1 MVAIVSGNS
10 LGLFNSSLNQL
21 GKRGVQGNA
30 SFGQARI
37 EDYINIAE
45 GNLVIRQQGYNLS
58 ATGQD
63 IQSVQTYNSKGLL
76 NNNAQWS
83 GEWSRRLTLVGNL
96 NEAGSK
102 IIVTAEDGHEVTF
115 NFSSANNYISK
126 EGDGAYDK
134 LYVYVSQNKLTI
146 TDGKTRAQEIY
157 TYDAVKKTGRLTG
170 IQDNNGT
177 NLVYSYDSTDRLI
190 SIKDN
195 TSLNELIYQYDGTSN
210 RIKRIDTKV
219 DGVVSQNVY
228 YEYDTAN
235 RLSKVITDLTP
246 SDNLITDQ
254 KVYTTTYAYDGS
266 SSRIASITQSDGSSV
281 QFGYELDTANNVY
294 RVISVK
300 DSQGTTTFS
309 YTANKTTV
317 TNSLQEVWEYSY
329 DANRQLTSIKNAN
342 AEVSSFSYDADGNVL
357 TITDN
362 ESNKL
367 TYRYDSNGN
376 LTEEYGPTG
385 KAIKYSYT
393 NNTQLATVTEYLT
406 LAVKDA
412 SGNWVLPTTGET
424 KSTQY
429 LYDAQRLRFVIS
441 AEGAVVEYIY
451 NDKGQLVSKGGNYQ
465 AKYTSTMT
473 YAAVDTWVKKQLKK
487 ELSSYE
493 YDVYGNLKKEIH
505 YSSIDAT
512 ADATTGVIKNLGIVD
527 DAAELIDYV
536 YDARGLLLQKITRRG
551 ADRTTAG
558 TTAASSV
565 QSFAY
570 DGMGR
575 VLSEVG
581 STGTTS
587 YSYGASKITVTN
599 AAGLSTVQSFDSYG
613 RLTSTVQTATNLPDR
628 TTSYLYNEAGRLI
641 YSKQPS
647 GYEQFNFYDKKGRL
661 TGVVDSS
668 GLLTEYVYNK
678 NDLQTKEIR
687 YATAVSSAG
696 WLANGVVSKKRV
708 EEIRPAVAGLD
719 RVVEKSYD
727 SSSRL
732 ISVKQANGLI
742 TEYSYDSYGNITQT
756 KAGDR
761 ISRYFYNKDNLQVA
775 ALDAEGYLVETVYN
789 SAGQKVQVNRHSK
802 VTTESLRATG
812 TLAQLKPTGTDNTI
826 LSSFYFYDAQ
836 GQLIGTVDEKK
847 FVTAYLYNQKTN
859 SVTTRQYALSTA
871 EVKLNVT
878 NFMIWADFINSLS
891 SLSTYQD
898 STKSYDLQGRLI
910 KVVDPRQGTTSYVY
924 DEAGRLIKETLA
936 ASTANERVAYTRYNA
951 FGEVTQT
958 LRGEAANQLTTGM
971 TADQVEQVYNQYAV
985 KSFYDAAGR
994 KTQVMSAAG
1003 QLTTFY
1009 YDKAGRLTHQINAE
1023 GNVVETGYSL
1033 FGEVASST
1041 QYSKSLAT
1049 TATDLAGAAVPS
1061 ALANAVGIGKSL
1073 KGGELTTTFSSL
1085 VTAIK
1090 DATRDRI
1097 EKLEY
1102 DKLGKVS
1109 KKTDGLSNSIASVY
1123 NLYGELEQQTQQ
1135 VTLGATKT
1143 TLQSSYAY
1151 SKRGELTSTILDSTG
1166 LKNTTLKQYD
1176 AYGRVITETDANGN
1190 VTRFDYSQ
1198 DQGRTIQVTSAD
1210 QGVTK
1215 TTYDAWGRQLIVNRN
1230 NNLTSYTY
1238 NDQTKT
1244 LTVKSPEGLQTTTQ
1258 YNEFGDVVQVTQAN
1272 QGKSSYLYNDDGQK
1286 TKETNAVAAT
1296 TNYVYDKKTGLL
1308 SESTDAVGVKTSYY
1322 YDNAN
1327 RVISQIVTL
1336 SATESQETS
1345 YSYDGLGQR
1354 LEVIEAKGSAN
1365 ERVTQYG
1372 YDKAGNLISVTQDAK
1387 GLKLVTSYS
1396 YDETGRQVKV
1406 TDKGLTTVYTYD
1418 ALGRRISEVKDPGG
1432 LALKVE
1438 YRYDANG
1445 NVTRKIDEAGNSSW
1459 YVYNA
1464 MNQLVYTIN
1473 SLGIVS
1479 GSVYDLNGKVIA
1491 QYQFTALQ
1499 DISSWTTK
1507 DIVTAANVTVSKT
1520 TANLTRFVYNKDG
1533 LEIYRIDAEGAVTE
1547 TQYNELG
1554 KVAHA
1559 IQYDKVVNLTGEA
1572 LTADTIKTALT
1583 TAEASAQTQSYY
1595 YDALGRMVYSMNAAG
1610 YVTRNVYNAL
1620 NQIIQVWDFRVA
1632 TTLARNSTF
1641 AQMNA
1646 VYTVS
1651 PPAYFIHYMYYD
1663 KLGRKVYDLNQHGIL
1678 TRYRYDE
1685 LGNLT
1690 SKKET
1695 ALNYGTI
1702 LDLLRTKDAAGN
1714 LSARPPATIENYDA
1728 GLALLTEAQY
1738 RETNYYYDKVGR
1750 IAYQIDALGYVT
1762 RYNTNAAGQ
1771 ITNSVKYTPVLAAPL
1786 SRSSTL
1792 AELNT
1797 VYLSST
1803 PPAYTVN
1810 GTLYDVVGR
1819 KVVETN
1825 EMNLVT
1831 HYSYDALGNVV
1842 SKKVTTV
1849 TLGDLLDLLRT
1860 KDANGVYTSARP
1872 ATTLANCNAAI
1883 LLLPA
1888 TKMQETK
1895 YFYDKAGRR
1904 SHDID
1909 ALGYVTAYSYN
1920 AQGQQTSVKQTALNS
1935 DGILDL
1941 LRTKDTAGNFTVPR
1955 PALTADNLDKG
1966 IKLLAAT
1973 NYRETSSYYDKDG
1986 RLSYQIDAQGYVT
1999 RYSYDA
2005 FDNVTSTARFNAA
2018 TSLSRS
2024 STLAQL
2030 DASYN
2035 IATLP
2040 EHALTQYAY
2049 DALNRKVKETDAQ
2062 GATVETGYDAFN
2074 NVIWVKDKLGNKGY
2088 FAYDA
2093 LNRNTVKI
2101 DPEGYVTIYT
2111 YDVFGNQVTERK
2123 FLSPANQIDK
2133 TYDANGL
2140 YTGIKTL
2147 TSSTEVA
2154 PTTQPY
2160 WNVGV
2165 VYADITYQYDKLN
2178 RKTVIKDAS
2187 GAYEAYTYTDGSAQ
2201 PATYRNKLGGE
2212 YSYSYDKL
2220 GRLIKETL
2228 PEPSGGKPVTHLYEY
2243 DAYGNKTKQVEA
2255 SGLTEQRVSVYQY
2268 DNLNRLTAKIAEA
2281 VSTVQLQVKDAT
2293 KPYLK
2298 GKVET
2303 TSSVAKESYQY
2314 DGYGNQI
2321 LKTEANG
2328 AKTFSYY
2335 DKNARKIA
2343 EVNPLGGLTRWEY
2356 NAAGLVTKLQSY
2368 ETPVSLPAQAG
2379 GTVPAAPAGNV
2390 RVVEYGY
2397 DKVGRQTS
2405 VLSPNIASYEY
2416 DSQGKGALI
2425 TQSAIE
2431 KTYYDGNG
2439 NIIRVEDAKG
2449 NSSYSYY
2456 DKAGRKILA
2465 IDQEGYATSWS
2476 YGNDATSQLS
2486 ILTEVKYAKKLSRAV
2501 TGADTFTS
2509 LTASL
2514 VKDAGNDRT
2523 TVSTY
2528 DKLGRVIKTE
2538 LLNVSYS
2545 DSGVLKTAS
2554 SMTYFTYNALDK
2566 VLTKKESAG
2575 ETLNITY
2582 DKLGRESIRTFGSYT
2597 DSKSATVKQRI
2608 SSVYNGLGLLS
2619 SSAVLGTND
2628 TVSTDDRVTQY
2639 SYDKLGRLIKETDV
2653 SLGHSVNYGYDLM
2666 GNRTWTSNSRKA
2678 NDGITKYDETLIEYN
2693 LMGKEITR
2701 QTNEGVIP
2709 TGATAISWKT
2719 LEERETRYNVF
2730 GEITGKRLVKTDS
2743 TTKSTDSW
2751 QEVTEYNNQ
2760 GKVWKSN
2767 ANNGVTRYYLY
2778 DRNGNATLQLDTTG
2792 TGITAKSADQLKD
2805 LTGVSYTETVYDKRN
2820 QVVEV
2825 REPKFNQDKLDTS
2838 LNLFN
2843 QTISRTVDKSTVSLT
2858 DSANKLSFNAETQK
2872 LSIQANAQAKRV
2884 MIKYW
2889 PKGSTAT
2896 ASNTFTVDMQATAT
2910 AGLFVLDIGAIKANI
2925 EYSYSYSSSDA
2936 TGKVLD
2942 SGTGVIKRS
2951 VNVVDVFSGG
2961 SVTANPSL
2969 VPNISTIPKATLS
2982 TNSVQDSLEV
2992 NYNLKDVVTITQQTT
3007 TGTQKVW
3014 KGIKEDYLNSLTIK
3028 LPVLNSY
3035 SGDFIVKVIINT
3047 KEITKTFSNN
3057 TSVAIMDGINSFVS
3071 GETVKIKISKK
3082 HNDEELLVADDS
3094 FVWKNKEDFNLIED
3108 INVTNSFLNTYGLVG
3123 GKYYKNITT
3132 DFISTIKNIRSRY
3145 QTIVFNNIPDGV
3157 TNFLFYTKEEGDQG
3171 WKEVTPS
3178 SGLIEKFIDDKG
3190 YEVYQISSDLEF
3202 QYFGVDALG
3211 NKLVGGRGRYSFDNQ
3226 THTPYIVDHTSI
3238 RTEDNLFLNSKG
3250 SISSSNDII
3259 AYENRILKLKNQRQ
3273 DVSKVLL
3280 FIDGYSVFME
3290 KDKTINGQ
3298 FNMDL
3303 TVFDIVFGVNSF
3315 SDRKLEYVS
3324 LDVNGNVVSR
3334 QKAIIDFNYIK
3345 NINPVNI
3352 DGNGFIIASYNDIYA
3367 VQNVVA
3373 PLKNYDPYAINQK
3386 PYLYAFNQKNDKY
3399 MANEIEIEALRS
3411 DFLESGYHPYDKV
3424 RTRFSR
3430 GDGFLYGQTQYSL
3443 FSQAGDYTFRL
3454 KALYKDN
3461 TLSNPIEV
3469 NTVIGAL
3476 SLSAYNSSKSRYDF
3490 TLNSYVSQDY
3500 ASNKVVF
3507 SGQPT
3512 GSSKIRVKYGTSVN
3526 NLNSESILNIDANG
3540 KAILDVSDQVF
3551 LNILGTVPIYY
3562 SYETLNSSDQIINK
3576 ATGSVEVGLGGGKSL
3591 HTNSLTDRWLDFQ
3604 PAQNNGS
3611 KMELFYRKRQVDAS
3625 GNFVSDLVSADI
3637 NSDAYWASSNQFQ
3650 KVSITSSNGIYRWNL
3665 NDLVPKSGFENY
3677 EYFYQLYDSAGKVI
3691 AFVPGKLSI
3700 DSKGNGSSQ
3709 QNKWV
3714 INGSGDRAS
3723 QIVKSQTYNAFGE
3736 IISETDGNGN
3746 TSSLSYNT
3754 MGKLT
3759 KKVLPT
3765 VDIRKSDGTVVQGTP
3780 TLEYGYD
3787 LSGRL
3792 LTSKDANGNINKQS
3806 YLNGRNLETGDWLVE
3821 KETHADTGEVSN
3833 LYDVYGNL
3841 IEQSN
3846 ALGVKTGYNYDINGN
3861 LIQITRAARTTG
3873 TVGAT
3878 HITSGGVQTSLID
3891 TFTYD
3896 ELGNRLSATN
3906 ALKNTTTT
3914 DYDALG
3920 RVVQSKTAEGVT
3932 TKVDYVYD
3940 ATISNLNSSKGGI
3953 KRTETDGL
3961 GKTLVDEQDYFG
3973 RTIKH
3978 TDKGEHVFTYTYN
3991 AGGWLTKQ
3999 INSQGQSLDYN
4010 YYSNGAIKEIRDTA
4024 LNLLTS
4030 YRYDDNGNRIEE
4042 RYQELNGKVG
4052 EPRVFQNALINY
4064 DSLNRKI
4071 SVQDQSFNI
4080 HYEYDGNGNIV
4091 HMLANYRDAVNAAPK
4106 IQDFW
4111 YSYDSMN
4118 RFTISMGVLNSTAK
4132 KVERGNTGIAISY
4145 DKLGQRLTADYGKD
4159 ALNSTKAHKESYSYT
4174 TDGYLETV
4182 KNADY
4187 SSTGILGTQYTVSTR
4202 YNDALGRVT
4211 KYTDNNEN
4219 STTVYQTTTTTYSKD
4234 NQIIEQKK
4242 EGGNGA
4248 GTTKYT
4254 YLADKATLDKTV
4266 MTPTSGSIQTTQ
4278 YAYEWWDSAK
4288 QSKITTTVD
4297 GLKGETSLSYNINGH
4312 LSGFV
4317 DDKNAQNT
4325 RLATY
4330 INNSQ
4335 GMVLQR
4341 NEWLNSSMNRYRN
4354 FYYVNGQRVG
4364 DLSNDGP
4371 SREDYVQN
4379 LQNKRATAT
4388 QAKDFKPISSA
4399 DFDQNFE
4406 PINAQ
4411 YPSSASTSYVVN
4423 NGDTLQ
4429 SIALSVW
4436 GDASMW
4442 YMLADVNGLSATDKL
4457 TAGQVLTVPNK
4468 VTNIHNNSETF
4479 RPYNPG
4485 EAIGN
4490 TQPTVPSPPPPP
4502 KPKKKCGGIA
4512 QIVMIVVAIVVT
4524 IYTAGAASAA
4534 LGVLASGGTMGAAAG
4549 AAGAAITSGSAFAL
4563 GSTALL
4569 GGGLVAGTTTTIS
4582 LGAAIGGSMIGAAVG
4597 SAASQ
4602 LAGQAMGV
4610 VDSFSWSQVG
4620 ISALSAGI
4628 TAGAGGALAPAAGT
4642 AGATATQG
4650 SWVST
4655 AKEAIEKGGWA
4666 AKGAVYGA
4674 VSYGSTYIANQVFGN
4689 NQSFS
4694 WAALGSSIAGS
4705 IAAAGMGAKGL
4716 FKGLG
4721 EAKSHYAY
4729 AIAGANIASAIDDKW
4744 FGGAKPDYLNVSM
4757 AAIANAAGRQFGENV
4772 DKGLQ
4777 FMRSSFKSAINNPNL
4792 LSLLPTEYNNEQPIY
4807 AEANRQ
4813 VEVVNILPT
4822 IYVSAS
4828 EKTPWID
4835 DDNMLYALEGAKS
4848 FFQNRAQALE
4858 EWGSASV
4865 PFQYSWATPTI
4876 NTGNPRLDRYYFQ
4889 PINNAFNTVLN
4900 AGWNTL
4906 KLAGNTAA
4914 IVSNLPAAGF
4924 SIISGDYEASQQ
4936 FYEDLYLSN
4945 PVTAPIG
4952 GVRSGLRY
4960 LGDVREFNKA
4970 TVIGRT
4976 IGANQRGSASLGLLN
4991 DIPVGSTTGEVL
5003 TASMPAPP
5011 KIYTQVDQKLV
5022 SNVPFNGFKVA
5033 KNSEVENFV
5042 ANLYRKNTPTHNSAG
5057 LFEIEQT
5064 GSYNYRVVG
5073 GGTAIDIDGYL
5084 GTTMLDAKFIE
5095 KPMNSPYVEGSKVP
5109 EFLRAKIM
5117 KEQQYEVQRYK
5128 TVIDDQTVP
5137 FKRLDILTNEPK
5149 AQQYFQNLMD
5159 QYNVPGTVKVV
5170 KTNIPQVFPKELK

>member
-1 MVAIVSGNS
+1 MVAIVSGNG
-10 LGLFNSSLNQL
+10 LGLSNSSLNQL

-37 EDYINIAE
+37 EDYINIAD
-45 GNLVIRQQGYNLS
+45 GNLVIRQQGYNLA

-83 GEWSRRLTLVGNL
+83 GEWSRRLSLVGNL

-134 LYVYVSQNKLTI
+134 LSISGTTWTV
-146 TDGKTRAQEIY
+146 TDGKTLAREIY
-157 TYDAVKKTGRLTG
+157 TYDAAKKTGRLTS

-177 NLVYSYDSTDRLI
+177 NLVYNYDSVDRLI

-195 TSLNELIYQYDGTSN
+195 SSLNELIYQYDGTSN

-219 DGVVSQNVY
+219 GGVISQNVY

-235 RLSKVITDLTP
+235 RLIKVVTDLTPADKVITD
-246 SDNLITDQ
+246 Q
-254 KVYTTTYAYDGS
+254 QVYTTTYGYDGS

-281 QFGYELDTANNVY
+281 QFSYELDTVNNVY
-294 RVISVK
+294 RVKTVK

-309 YTANKTTV
+309 YAANKTTV

-329 DANRQLTSIKNAN
+329 DANQQLTSIKNAN

-393 NNTQLATVTEYLT
+393 NNTQLATITEYLT

-412 SGNWVLPTTGET
+412 SGNWVLPATGET

-451 NDKGQLVSKGGNYQ
+451 NEKGQLVSKGGNYQ
-465 AKYTSTMT
+465 AKYASTMT

-512 ADATTGVIKNLGIVD
+512 ADATTGVIKNQGIVD

-551 ADRTTAG
+551 ADRATAG
-558 TTAASSV
+558 TTAASSL

-581 STGTTS
+581 RTGTTS
-587 YSYGASKITVTN
+587 YSYATSKITVTN

-732 ISVKQANGLI
+732 ISVKQANGLV

-761 ISRYFYNKDNLQVA
+761 ISRYFYNKDSLQVA

-789 SAGQKVQVNRHSK
+789 SAGQKIQVNRHSK
-802 VTTESLRATG
+802 VTAESLRATG
-812 TLAQLKPTGTDNTI
+812 TLAQLKPTGTDNTV

-859 SVTTRQYALSTA
+859 SVTTRQYALATTATVASTS
-871 EVKLNVT
+871 VWTDIIKLPAGN
-878 NFMIWADFINSLS
+878 
-891 SLSTYQD
+891 TYQD
-898 STKSYDLQGRLI
+898 STKSYDLQGRLV
-910 KVVDPRQGTTSYVY
+910 KVVDVRQGTTSYVY

-936 ASTANERVAYTRYNA
+936 EGATTTSDRVSYTRYNA
-951 FGEVTQT
+951 FGEVTQV

-971 TADQVEQVYNQYAV
+971 TAAQVEQVYNQYAV

-1041 QYSKSLAT
+1041 QYSKSLAA
-1049 TATDLAGAAVPS
+1049 TATDLATGTTVPT
-1061 ALANAVGIGKSL
+1061 ALSNAVGIGKSL

-1090 DATRDRI
+1090 DATKDRI

-1109 KKTDGLSNSIASVY
+1109 KKTDGLSNSIASTY

-1135 VTLGATKT
+1135 VTLGTTKT

-1151 SKRGELTSTILDSTG
+1151 SKRGELKSTILDSSG

-1190 VTRFDYSQ
+1190 VTRLDYSQ
-1198 DQGRTIQVTSAD
+1198 DQGRTIQLTSAD
-1210 QGVTK
+1210 NGVTK
-1215 TTYDAWGRQLIVNRN
+1215 TTYDAWGRQLSVSVNG
-1230 NNLTSYTY
+1230 NLTSYTY
-1238 NDQTKT
+1238 DDQTKT

-1272 QGKSSYLYNDDGQK
+1272 QGKSTYLYNDDGQK
-1286 TKETNAVAAT
+1286 TKETNAVAAI

-1327 RVISQIVTL
+1327 RIISQIVTL

-1354 LEVIEAKGSAN
+1354 LEVTEAKGSAN

-1396 YDETGRQVKV
+1396 YDESGRQVKV

-1473 SLGIVS
+1473 SLGVVS

-1499 DISSWTTK
+1499 DISGWANK

-1595 YDALGRMVYSMNAAG
+1595 YDALGRVVYSMNAAG
-1610 YVTRNVYNAL
+1610 YVTRNDYDAL
-1620 NQIIQVWDFRVA
+1620 NRIIRVLDFRIA
-1632 TTLARNSTF
+1632 TTLDRKTTTF
-1641 AQMNA
+1641 AQMEA
-1646 VYTVS
+1646 TYRTAAASYT
-1651 PPAYFIHYMYYD
+1651 IRYMYYD
-1663 KLGRKVYDLNQHGIL
+1663 KLGRKIYDLDKNSVL

-1685 LGNLT
+1685 LGNLIN
-1690 SKKET
+1690 KKET
-1695 ALNYGTI
+1695 AISYGTV
-1702 LDLLRTKDAAGN
+1702 LDLLKTKDAAGN

-1728 GLALLTEAQY
+1728 GLALLTDAQY

-1750 IAYQIDALGYVT
+1750 IAYQIDALGNVT

-1771 ITNSVKYTPVLAAPL
+1771 ITNTVKYTTALAAPL

-1792 AELNT
+1792 ADLNT
-1797 VYLSST
+1797 LYLSST
-1803 PPAYTVN
+1803 PPAYTVT
-1810 GTLYDVVGR
+1810 GTFYDAIGR
-1819 KVVETN
+1819 KVVDFN
-1825 EMNLVT
+1825 EMNLLT

-1842 SKKVTTV
+1842 SQKVTTV
-1849 TLGDLLDLLRT
+1849 TVGELLDLLRT

-1904 SHDID
+1904 SHDVD

-1935 DGILDL
+1935 DAILDL

-1986 RLSYQIDAQGYVT
+1986 RLGYQIDAQGYVT

-2005 FDNVTSTARFNAA
+2005 FDNITSTARFNAA

-2030 DASYN
+2030 DTSYKT
-2035 IATLP
+2035 ATTLP
-2040 EHALTQYAY
+2040 EHALTQYGY

-2088 FAYDA
+2088 FYYDG
-2093 LNRNTVKI
+2093 LNRNTAKI
-2101 DPEGYVTIYT
+2101 DPEGYIT
-2111 YDVFGNQVTERK
+2111 YYYYDTFGNQTIERK
-2123 FLSPANQIDK
+2123 YLSPVNALDK
-2133 TYDANGL
+2133 IEGSNGL
-2140 YTGIKTL
+2140 YTSVKIL
-2147 TSSTEVA
+2147 ASSTEVA

-2160 WNVGV
+2160 LNFGAVYTHV
-2165 VYADITYQYDKLN
+2165 VYQYDKLN
-2178 RKTVIKDAS
+2178 RKIRITDVS
-2187 GAYEAYTYTDGSAQ
+2187 GAYEAYTYTDGSAK

-2212 YSYSYDKL
+2212 YSYSYDRL
-2220 GRLIKETL
+2220 GRLVKETL
-2228 PEPSGGKPVTHLYEY
+2228 PEPSAGNPVTHLYEY

-2303 TSSVAKESYQY
+2303 TSTVAQESYQY

-2321 LKTEANG
+2321 LKIEANG

-2379 GTVPAAPAGNV
+2379 GAVPAAPAGNV

-2476 YGNDATSQLS
+2476 YGNDTTSQLS

-2528 DKLGRVIKTE
+2528 DKQGRVIKTE

-2545 DSGVLKTAS
+2545 DNGVLKTAS

-2566 VLTKKESAG
+2566 LLTKKESAG

-2628 TVSTDDRVTQY
+2628 TVSTDDRVTEY
-2639 SYDKLGRLIKETDV
+2639 SYDKLGRLTQETDV
-2653 SLGHSVNYGYDLM
+2653 GLSHSVNYGYDLM

-2701 QTNEGVIP
+2701 QTNEGSLP

-2820 QVVEV
+2820 QMVEV

-2858 DSANKLSFNAETQK
+2858 DSASKLSFNADTQK

-2896 ASNTFTVDMQATAT
+2896 ASNTFTVDMQATTTAT
-2910 AGLFVLDIGAIKANI
+2910 AGLFVLDIGAIQANI
-2925 EYSYSYSSSDA
+2925 DYSYSYSSSDA

-2951 VNVVDVFSGG
+2951 VNVVDVFS
-2961 SVTANPSL
+2961 
-2969 VPNISTIPKATLS
+2969 
-2982 TNSVQDSLEV
+2982 
-2992 NYNLKDVVTITQQTT
+2992 
-3007 TGTQKVW
+3007 
-3014 KGIKEDYLNSLTIK
+3014 
-3028 LPVLNSY
+3028 
-3035 SGDFIVKVIINT
+3035 
-3047 KEITKTFSNN
+3047 
-3057 TSVAIMDGINSFVS
+3057 
-3071 GETVKIKISKK
+3071 
-3082 HNDEELLVADDS
+3082 
-3094 FVWKNKEDFNLIED
+3094 
-3108 INVTNSFLNTYGLVG
+3108 
-3123 GKYYKNITT
+3123 
-3132 DFISTIKNIRSRY
+3132 
-3145 QTIVFNNIPDGV
+3145 
-3157 TNFLFYTKEEGDQG
+3157 
-3171 WKEVTPS
+3171 
-3178 SGLIEKFIDDKG
+3178 
-3190 YEVYQISSDLEF
+3190 
-3202 QYFGVDALG
+3202 
-3211 NKLVGGRGRYSFDNQ
+3211 
-3226 THTPYIVDHTSI
+3226 
-3238 RTEDNLFLNSKG
+3238 
-3250 SISSSNDII
+3250 
-3259 AYENRILKLKNQRQ
+3259 
-3273 DVSKVLL
+3273 
-3280 FIDGYSVFME
+3280 
-3290 KDKTINGQ
+3290 
-3298 FNMDL
+3298 
-3303 TVFDIVFGVNSF
+3303 
-3315 SDRKLEYVS
+3315 
-3324 LDVNGNVVSR
+3324 
-3334 QKAIIDFNYIK
+3334 
-3345 NINPVNI
+3345 
-3352 DGNGFIIASYNDIYA
+3352 
-3367 VQNVVA
+3367 
-3373 PLKNYDPYAINQK
+3373 
-3386 PYLYAFNQKNDKY
+3386 
-3399 MANEIEIEALRS
+3399 
-3411 DFLESGYHPYDKV
+3411 
-3424 RTRFSR
+3424 
-3430 GDGFLYGQTQYSL
+3430 
-3443 FSQAGDYTFRL
+3443 
-3454 KALYKDN
+3454 
-3461 TLSNPIEV
+3461 
-3469 NTVIGAL
+3469 
-3476 SLSAYNSSKSRYDF
+3476 
-3490 TLNSYVSQDY
+3490 
-3500 ASNKVVF
+3500 
-3507 SGQPT
+3507 
-3512 GSSKIRVKYGTSVN
+3512 
-3526 NLNSESILNIDANG
+3526 
-3540 KAILDVSDQVF
+3540 
-3551 LNILGTVPIYY
+3551 
-3562 SYETLNSSDQIINK
+3562 
-3576 ATGSVEVGLGGGKSL
+3576 
-3591 HTNSLTDRWLDFQ
+3591 
-3604 PAQNNGS
+3604 
-3611 KMELFYRKRQVDAS
+3611 
-3625 GNFVSDLVSADI
+3625 
-3637 NSDAYWASSNQFQ
+3637 
-3650 KVSITSSNGIYRWNL
+3650 
-3665 NDLVPKSGFENY
+3665 
-3677 EYFYQLYDSAGKVI
+3677 
-3691 AFVPGKLSI
+3691 
-3700 DSKGNGSSQ
+3700 
-3709 QNKWV
+3709 
-3714 INGSGDRAS
+3714 
-3723 QIVKSQTYNAFGE
+3723 
-3736 IISETDGNGN
+3736 
-3746 TSSLSYNT
+3746 
-3754 MGKLT
+3754 
-3759 KKVLPT
+3759 
-3765 VDIRKSDGTVVQGTP
+3765 
-3780 TLEYGYD
+3780 
-3787 LSGRL
+3787 
-3792 LTSKDANGNINKQS
+3792 
-3806 YLNGRNLETGDWLVE
+3806 
-3821 KETHADTGEVSN
+3821 
-3833 LYDVYGNL
+3833 
-3841 IEQSN
+3841 
-3846 ALGVKTGYNYDINGN
+3846 
-3861 LIQITRAARTTG
+3861 
-3873 TVGAT
+3873 
-3878 HITSGGVQTSLID
+3878 
-3891 TFTYD
+3891 
-3896 ELGNRLSATN
+3896 
-3906 ALKNTTTT
+3906 
-3914 DYDALG
+3914 
-3920 RVVQSKTAEGVT
+3920 
-3932 TKVDYVYD
+3932 
-3940 ATISNLNSSKGGI
+3940 
-3953 KRTETDGL
+3953 
-3961 GKTLVDEQDYFG
+3961 
-3973 RTIKH
+3973 
-3978 TDKGEHVFTYTYN
+3978 
-3991 AGGWLTKQ
+3991 
-3999 INSQGQSLDYN
+3999 
-4010 YYSNGAIKEIRDTA
+4010 
-4024 LNLLTS
+4024 
-4030 YRYDDNGNRIEE
+4030 
-4042 RYQELNGKVG
+4042 
-4052 EPRVFQNALINY
+4052 
-4064 DSLNRKI
+4064 
-4071 SVQDQSFNI
+4071 
-4080 HYEYDGNGNIV
+4080 
-4091 HMLANYRDAVNAAPK
+4091 
-4106 IQDFW
+4106 
-4111 YSYDSMN
+4111 
-4118 RFTISMGVLNSTAK
+4118 
-4132 KVERGNTGIAISY
+4132 
-4145 DKLGQRLTADYGKD
+4145 
-4159 ALNSTKAHKESYSYT
+4159 
-4174 TDGYLETV
+4174 
-4182 KNADY
+4182 
-4187 SSTGILGTQYTVSTR
+4187 
-4202 YNDALGRVT
+4202 
-4211 KYTDNNEN
+4211 
-4219 STTVYQTTTTTYSKD
+4219 
-4234 NQIIEQKK
+4234 
-4242 EGGNGA
+4242 
-4248 GTTKYT
+4248 
-4254 YLADKATLDKTV
+4254 
-4266 MTPTSGSIQTTQ
+4266 
-4278 YAYEWWDSAK
+4278 
-4288 QSKITTTVD
+4288 
-4297 GLKGETSLSYNINGH
+4297 
-4312 LSGFV
+4312 
-4317 DDKNAQNT
+4317 
-4325 RLATY
+4325 
-4330 INNSQ
+4330 
-4335 GMVLQR
+4335 
-4341 NEWLNSSMNRYRN
+4341 
-4354 FYYVNGQRVG
+4354 
-4364 DLSNDGP
+4364 
-4371 SREDYVQN
+4371 
-4379 LQNKRATAT
+4379 
-4388 QAKDFKPISSA
+4388 
-4399 DFDQNFE
+4399 
-4406 PINAQ
+4406 
-4411 YPSSASTSYVVN
+4411 
-4423 NGDTLQ
+4423 
-4429 SIALSVW
+4429 
-4436 GDASMW
+4436 
-4442 YMLADVNGLSATDKL
+4442 
-4457 TAGQVLTVPNK
+4457 
-4468 VTNIHNNSETF
+4468 
-4479 RPYNPG
+4479 
-4485 EAIGN
+4485 
-4490 TQPTVPSPPPPP
+4490 
-4502 KPKKKCGGIA
+4502 
-4512 QIVMIVVAIVVT
+4512 
-4524 IYTAGAASAA
+4524 
-4534 LGVLASGGTMGAAAG
+4534 
-4549 AAGAAITSGSAFAL
+4549 
-4563 GSTALL
+4563 
-4569 GGGLVAGTTTTIS
+4569 
-4582 LGAAIGGSMIGAAVG
+4582 
-4597 SAASQ
+4597 
-4602 LAGQAMGV
+4602 
-4610 VDSFSWSQVG
+4610 
-4620 ISALSAGI
+4620 
-4628 TAGAGGALAPAAGT
+4628 
-4642 AGATATQG
+4642 
-4650 SWVST
+4650 
-4655 AKEAIEKGGWA
+4655 
-4666 AKGAVYGA
+4666 
-4674 VSYGSTYIANQVFGN
+4674 
-4689 NQSFS
+4689 
-4694 WAALGSSIAGS
+4694 
-4705 IAAAGMGAKGL
+4705 
-4716 FKGLG
+4716 
-4721 EAKSHYAY
+4721 
-4729 AIAGANIASAIDDKW
+4729 
-4744 FGGAKPDYLNVSM
+4744 
-4757 AAIANAAGRQFGENV
+4757 
-4772 DKGLQ
+4772 
-4777 FMRSSFKSAINNPNL
+4777 
-4792 LSLLPTEYNNEQPIY
+4792 
-4807 AEANRQ
+4807 
-4813 VEVVNILPT
+4813 
-4822 IYVSAS
+4822 
-4828 EKTPWID
+4828 
-4835 DDNMLYALEGAKS
+4835 
-4848 FFQNRAQALE
+4848 
-4858 EWGSASV
+4858 
-4865 PFQYSWATPTI
+4865 
-4876 NTGNPRLDRYYFQ
+4876 
-4889 PINNAFNTVLN
+4889 
-4900 AGWNTL
+4900 
-4906 KLAGNTAA
+4906 
-4914 IVSNLPAAGF
+4914 
-4924 SIISGDYEASQQ
+4924 
-4936 FYEDLYLSN
+4936 
-4945 PVTAPIG
+4945 
-4952 GVRSGLRY
+4952 
-4960 LGDVREFNKA
+4960 
-4970 TVIGRT
+4970 
-4976 IGANQRGSASLGLLN
+4976 
-4991 DIPVGSTTGEVL
+4991 
-5003 TASMPAPP
+5003 
-5011 KIYTQVDQKLV
+5011 
-5022 SNVPFNGFKVA
+5022 
-5033 KNSEVENFV
+5033 
-5042 ANLYRKNTPTHNSAG
+5042 
-5057 LFEIEQT
+5057 
-5064 GSYNYRVVG
+5064 
-5073 GGTAIDIDGYL
+5073 
-5084 GTTMLDAKFIE
+5084 
-5095 KPMNSPYVEGSKVP
+5095 
-5109 EFLRAKIM
+5109 
-5117 KEQQYEVQRYK
+5117 
-5128 TVIDDQTVP
+5128 
-5137 FKRLDILTNEPK
+5137 
-5149 AQQYFQNLMD
+5149 
-5159 QYNVPGTVKVV
+5159 
-5170 KTNIPQVFPKELK
+5170 

>member
-1 MVAIVSGNS
+1 MVAIVSGNG
-10 LGLFNSSLNQL
+10 LGLSNSSLNQL

-45 GNLVIRQQGYNLS
+45 GNLVIRQQGYNLA

-83 GEWSRRLTLVGNL
+83 GEWSRRLSLVGNL

-102 IIVTAEDGHEVTF
+102 IIVIAEDGHEVTF

-134 LYVYVSQNKLTI
+134 LSISGTTWTV
-146 TDGKTRAQEIY
+146 TDGKTLAREIY
-157 TYDAVKKTGRLTG
+157 TYDAVKKTGRLTSV
-170 IQDNNGT
+170 QDNNGT
-177 NLVYSYDSTDRLI
+177 NLLYNYDSTDRLI

-195 TSLNELIYQYDGTSN
+195 SSLNELIYQYDGTSN

-219 DGVVSQNVY
+219 GGVISQNVY

-235 RLSKVITDLTP
+235 RLTKVITDLTP

-254 KVYTTTYAYDGS
+254 KVYTTTYGYDGS

-294 RVISVK
+294 RVTTVK

-317 TNSLQEVWEYSY
+317 TNGLQEVWEYSY
-329 DANRQLTSIKNAN
+329 DASQQLTSIKNAN
-342 AEVSSFSYDADGNVL
+342 AEVSNFTYDADGNVL

-451 NDKGQLVSKGGNYQ
+451 NDKGQLISKGGNYQ
-465 AKYTSTMT
+465 AKYISTMT
-473 YAAVDTWVKKQLKK
+473 YTAVDSWVKKQLKK

-512 ADATTGVIKNLGIVD
+512 ADATTGVIKNMGIVD

-551 ADRTTAG
+551 ADRATAG

-581 STGTTS
+581 SAGTTS

-613 RLTSTVQTATNLPDR
+613 RLTSTVQTATNLPSR
-628 TTSYLYNEAGRLI
+628 TTSYLYDEVGRLI

-708 EEIRPAVAGLD
+708 ENIRPAVAGLD

-727 SSSRL
+727 SSSQL

-789 SAGQKVQVNRHSK
+789 SAGQKIQVNRHSK

-812 TLAQLKPTGTDNTI
+812 TLAQLKPTGTDNTV

-836 GQLIGTVDEKK
+836 GQLIGTVDDKK

-859 SVTTRQYALSTA
+859 SITTRQYALSTA

-898 STKSYDLQGRLI
+898 SIKSYDLQGRLI
-910 KVVDPRQGTTSYVY
+910 TVVDPRQGTTSYVY
-924 DEAGRLIKETLA
+924 DEAGHLIKETLA

-951 FGEVTQT
+951 FGEVTQV

-1041 QYSKSLAT
+1041 QYSKSLAA

-1061 ALANAVGIGKSL
+1061 ALANAVGVGKNL
-1073 KGGELTTTFSSL
+1073 KGGELTTTLSSL

-1090 DATRDRI
+1090 DANKDRI

-1109 KKTDGLSNSIASVY
+1109 KKTDGLSNSITSVY

-1135 VTLGATKT
+1135 VTLGTTKT

-1151 SKRGELTSTILDSTG
+1151 SKRGELKSTILDTTG
-1166 LKNTTLKQYD
+1166 LKSTTLKQYD

-1198 DQGRTIQVTSAD
+1198 DQGRSIQVTSAD

-1215 TTYDAWGRQLIVNRN
+1215 TTYDAWGRQLNVSVNG
-1230 NNLTSYTY
+1230 NLTSYTY
-1238 NDQTKT
+1238 NDQAKT

-1272 QGKSSYLYNDDGQK
+1272 QGKSTYLYNDDGQK
-1286 TKETNAVAAT
+1286 TKETNAVAAA

-1327 RVISQIVTL
+1327 RIISQIVTL

-1396 YDETGRQVKV
+1396 YDESGRQVKV

-1418 ALGRRISEVKDPGG
+1418 ALGRRISEMKDPAG

-1464 MNQLVYTIN
+1464 MNQLVYTVN
-1473 SLGIVS
+1473 SLGGVS

-1491 QYQFTALQ
+1491 QYQYTSLQ

-1520 TANLTRFVYNKDG
+1520 TANLSRFVYNKDG

-1583 TAEASAQTQSYY
+1583 TAKASAQTQSYY
-1595 YDALGRMVYSMNAAG
+1595 YDALGRVVYSMNAAG

-1620 NQIIQVWDFRVA
+1620 NQIIQVWDFRIA
-1632 TTLARNSTF
+1632 TTVARNSTF
-1641 AQMNA
+1641 AQINA
-1646 VYTVS
+1646 VYAVS

-1663 KLGRKVYDLNQHGIL
+1663 KLGRKIYDLNKNGNL

-1695 ALNYGTI
+1695 ALNYGLV
-1702 LDLLRTKDAAGN
+1702 LDLLKTKDAAGN
-1714 LSARPPATIENYDA
+1714 LSARPPANIENYDA
-1728 GLALLTEAQY
+1728 GLALLTDAQY

-1771 ITNSVKYTPVLAAPL
+1771 ITNTVKYTAALAAPL

-1803 PPAYTVN
+1803 PPAYIGN

-1825 EMNLVT
+1825 ELGFFT

-1842 SKKVTTV
+1842 SKKVASV
-1849 TLGDLLDLLRT
+1849 TLGELLDLLRT
-1860 KDANGVYTSARP
+1860 KDASGNYTARP

-1904 SHDID
+1904 SHDVD

-1935 DGILDL
+1935 DAILDL

-1986 RLSYQIDAQGYVT
+1986 RLGYQIDAQGYVT

-2005 FDNVTSTARFNAA
+2005 FDNIASTARFNAA

-2030 DASYN
+2030 DTSYKT
-2035 IATLP
+2035 ATTLP

-2088 FAYDA
+2088 FAYDT

-2101 DPEGYVTIYT
+2101 DPEGYVTTYT
-2111 YDVFGNQVTERK
+2111 YDVFGNQLIERK
-2123 FLSPANQIDK
+2123 FLSPVNQIDK
-2133 TYDANGL
+2133 ALDANGL
-2140 YTGIKTL
+2140 YTGIKSL
-2147 TSSTEVA
+2147 ASSTEVA

-2160 WNVGV
+2160 WNAGVV
-2165 VYADITYQYDKLN
+2165 VYADLTYQYDKLN
-2178 RKTVIKDAS
+2178 RKTRITDVS

-2201 PATYRNKLGGE
+2201 PATYRNKLGGV
-2212 YSYSYDKL
+2212 YNYSYDKL

-2228 PEPSGGKPVTHLYEY
+2228 PEPSAGNPVTHLYEY

-2281 VSTVQLQVKDAT
+2281 VSTVQLKVKDAT

-2303 TSSVAKESYQY
+2303 ASSVAQESYQY
-2314 DGYGNQI
+2314 DGYGNPI

-2379 GTVPAAPAGNV
+2379 GAVPTAPAGNV

-2431 KTYYDGNG
+2431 KTYYDANG

-2476 YGNDATSQLS
+2476 YGNDLS
-2486 ILTEVKYAKKLSRAV
+2486 NLNILTEIKYAKKLSRAV
-2501 TGADTFTS
+2501 TGTDTLTS
-2509 LTASL
+2509 LTTSL

-2545 DSGVLKTAS
+2545 DNGVLKTAS
-2554 SMTYFTYNALDK
+2554 SVTYFSYNALDK
-2566 VLTKKESAG
+2566 LLTKKEGAG

-2582 DKLGRESIRTFGSYT
+2582 DKLGRESVRTFGSYT
-2597 DSKSATVKQRI
+2597 DSKGVTVKQRI

-2619 SSAVLGTND
+2619 SSAVLGSND

-2639 SYDKLGRLIKETDV
+2639 SYDKLGRLTMETDA

-2701 QTNEGVIP
+2701 QTNEGSLP
-2709 TGATAISWKT
+2709 TGAKEISWKT

-2838 LNLFN
+2838 LNLFG
-2843 QTISRTVDKSTVSLT
+2843 QTVSRTADKSTVSLT
-2858 DSANKLSFNAETQK
+2858 DSASKLSFSAETQK
-2872 LSIQANAQAKRV
+2872 LSIQANAGAKRV

-2896 ASNTFTVDMQATAT
+2896 ASNTLTVDMQATTT
-2910 AGLFVLDIGAIKANI
+2910 AGQFVLDIGAIQANI

-2936 TGKVLD
+2936 AGKVLD
-2942 SGTGVIKRS
+2942 SGTGAIKRS

-2961 SVTANPSL
+2961 TVSANPTATATGNSVANTMGVVAVDVFNDYKLPITVIGNKAQKVTSRTEKPLPFGGGKVVTFNYDEGINVKKIQFALPSTLKGFGDGNFEVELSIDGQVYKKSVASGSSL
-2969 VPNISTIPKATLS
+2969 VEIALDNNTDKFLGGKDYSVKIYKRISATTTELVMNTTNKVTDKIALTYTGASYWSELPPMFYSKVGDLFEFEEQTVNQEGTLNNYSHLMMKNIPTGTSRVEVKYKVAGISQWSSLTSSAGLYNNTAGWYKAGLNTLENNTLYDYQYLAYNAKGEILGGGQGVINTALNQATVTQKALAATDLPSVYVDKQETVNTKSDVNEANFLKELSAETDIYSEAFRTVNISYKFDKELLKKYISDNELYVLVKNNKLNLS
-2982 TNSVQDSLEV
+2982 SL
-2992 NYNLKDVVTITQQTT
+2992 
-3007 TGTQKVW
+3007 QKVQV
-3014 KGIKEDYLNSLTIK
+3014 D
-3028 LPVLNSY
+3028 
-3035 SGDFIVKVIINT
+3035 
-3047 KEITKTFSNN
+3047 SNN
-3057 TSVAIMDGINSFVS
+3057 IYSPTSSF
-3071 GETVKIKISKK
+3071 IQ
-3082 HNDEELLVADDS
+3082 
-3094 FVWKNKEDFNLIED
+3094 F
-3108 INVTNSFLNTYGLVG
+3108 
-3123 GKYYKNITT
+3123 
-3132 DFISTIKNIRSRY
+3132 
-3145 QTIVFNNIPDGV
+3145 
-3157 TNFLFYTKEEGDQG
+3157 
-3171 WKEVTPS
+3171 
-3178 SGLIEKFIDDKG
+3178 
-3190 YEVYQISSDLEF
+3190 EF
-3202 QYFGVDALG
+3202 
-3211 NKLVGGRGRYSFDNQ
+3211 S
-3226 THTPYIVDHTSI
+3226 
-3238 RTEDNLFLNSKG
+3238 
-3250 SISSSNDII
+3250 
-3259 AYENRILKLKNQRQ
+3259 
-3273 DVSKVLL
+3273 
-3280 FIDGYSVFME
+3280 
-3290 KDKTINGQ
+3290 
-3298 FNMDL
+3298 MDL
-3303 TVFDIVFGVNSF
+3303 TDNTIRAFNTLDFQLVKFERGNFIEIGKGSASYRLEVQHWPGGSPDYFFNEYDGYFKLNERNSINLLGQSANATSVSLYYREFGSNQSFKSVQENSF
-3315 SDRKLEYVS
+3315 SKDVYGNKISGQFDVKIPELLAAKKYEIQYITYEGSKIVNRQQGV
-3324 LDVNGNVVSR
+3324 LDFTGDKPV
-3334 QKAIIDFNYIK
+3334 
-3345 NINPVNI
+3345 INTT
-3352 DGNGFIIASYNDIYA
+3352 
-3367 VQNVVA
+3367 
-3373 PLKNYDPYAINQK
+3373 PLTY
-3386 PYLYAFNQKNDKY
+3386 
-3399 MANEIEIEALRS
+3399 
-3411 DFLESGYHPYDKV
+3411 G
-3424 RTRFSR
+3424 
-3430 GDGFLYGQTQYSL
+3430 GDGFIL
-3443 FSQAGDYTFRL
+3443 FSGTDIQFIDQFKPVTSASTSAKLKIRKVGTTVWEQIALTGTSDWFSWNGNQGRDGEYEFQLDSFNGTTQTTPSGSIIGKLRLGSQPKVLSYIPKSFAQNQITLAGQPT
-3454 KALYKDN
+3454 
-3461 TLSNPIEV
+3461 
-3469 NTVIGAL
+3469 
-3476 SLSAYNSSKSRYDF
+3476 NSSKV
-3490 TLNSYVSQDY
+3490 T
-3500 ASNKVVF
+3500 
-3507 SGQPT
+3507 
-3512 GSSKIRVKYGTSVN
+3512 VKYGTAAGLLSKTAV
-3526 NLNSESILNIDANG
+3526 LTVGSDG
-3540 KAILDVSDQVF
+3540 KAILDATDLAEQN
-3551 LNILGTVPIYY
+3551 LLGSTTVYY
-3562 SYETLNSSDQIINK
+3562 SYETTDANGKLLNR
-3576 ATGSVEVGLGGGKSL
+3576 ATGYVNVGVGAGSGQ
-3591 HTNSLTDRWLDFQ
+3591 HTNQLNDSWLDFQ

-3637 NSDAYWASSNQFQ
+3637 NSDAYWANSNQFQ

-3723 QIVKSQTYNAFGE
+3723 QIVKSQAYNAFG
-3736 IISETDGNGN
+3736 
-3746 TSSLSYNT
+3746 
-3754 MGKLT
+3754 
-3759 KKVLPT
+3759 
-3765 VDIRKSDGTVVQGTP
+3765 
-3780 TLEYGYD
+3780 
-3787 LSGRL
+3787 
-3792 LTSKDANGNINKQS
+3792 
-3806 YLNGRNLETGDWLVE
+3806 
-3821 KETHADTGEVSN
+3821 
-3833 LYDVYGNL
+3833 
-3841 IEQSN
+3841 
-3846 ALGVKTGYNYDINGN
+3846 
-3861 LIQITRAARTTG
+3861 
-3873 TVGAT
+3873 
-3878 HITSGGVQTSLID
+3878 
-3891 TFTYD
+3891 
-3896 ELGNRLSATN
+3896 
-3906 ALKNTTTT
+3906 
-3914 DYDALG
+3914 
-3920 RVVQSKTAEGVT
+3920 
-3932 TKVDYVYD
+3932 
-3940 ATISNLNSSKGGI
+3940 
-3953 KRTETDGL
+3953 
-3961 GKTLVDEQDYFG
+3961 
-3973 RTIKH
+3973 
-3978 TDKGEHVFTYTYN
+3978 
-3991 AGGWLTKQ
+3991 
-3999 INSQGQSLDYN
+3999 
-4010 YYSNGAIKEIRDTA
+4010 
-4024 LNLLTS
+4024 
-4030 YRYDDNGNRIEE
+4030 
-4042 RYQELNGKVG
+4042 
-4052 EPRVFQNALINY
+4052 
-4064 DSLNRKI
+4064 
-4071 SVQDQSFNI
+4071 
-4080 HYEYDGNGNIV
+4080 
-4091 HMLANYRDAVNAAPK
+4091 
-4106 IQDFW
+4106 
-4111 YSYDSMN
+4111 
-4118 RFTISMGVLNSTAK
+4118 
-4132 KVERGNTGIAISY
+4132 
-4145 DKLGQRLTADYGKD
+4145 
-4159 ALNSTKAHKESYSYT
+4159 
-4174 TDGYLETV
+4174 
-4182 KNADY
+4182 
-4187 SSTGILGTQYTVSTR
+4187 
-4202 YNDALGRVT
+4202 
-4211 KYTDNNEN
+4211 
-4219 STTVYQTTTTTYSKD
+4219 
-4234 NQIIEQKK
+4234 
-4242 EGGNGA
+4242 
-4248 GTTKYT
+4248 
-4254 YLADKATLDKTV
+4254 
-4266 MTPTSGSIQTTQ
+4266 
-4278 YAYEWWDSAK
+4278 
-4288 QSKITTTVD
+4288 
-4297 GLKGETSLSYNINGH
+4297 
-4312 LSGFV
+4312 
-4317 DDKNAQNT
+4317 
-4325 RLATY
+4325 
-4330 INNSQ
+4330 
-4335 GMVLQR
+4335 
-4341 NEWLNSSMNRYRN
+4341 
-4354 FYYVNGQRVG
+4354 
-4364 DLSNDGP
+4364 
-4371 SREDYVQN
+4371 
-4379 LQNKRATAT
+4379 
-4388 QAKDFKPISSA
+4388 
-4399 DFDQNFE
+4399 
-4406 PINAQ
+4406 
-4411 YPSSASTSYVVN
+4411 
-4423 NGDTLQ
+4423 
-4429 SIALSVW
+4429 
-4436 GDASMW
+4436 
-4442 YMLADVNGLSATDKL
+4442 
-4457 TAGQVLTVPNK
+4457 
-4468 VTNIHNNSETF
+4468 
-4479 RPYNPG
+4479 
-4485 EAIGN
+4485 
-4490 TQPTVPSPPPPP
+4490 
-4502 KPKKKCGGIA
+4502 
-4512 QIVMIVVAIVVT
+4512 
-4524 IYTAGAASAA
+4524 
-4534 LGVLASGGTMGAAAG
+4534 
-4549 AAGAAITSGSAFAL
+4549 
-4563 GSTALL
+4563 
-4569 GGGLVAGTTTTIS
+4569 
-4582 LGAAIGGSMIGAAVG
+4582 
-4597 SAASQ
+4597 
-4602 LAGQAMGV
+4602 
-4610 VDSFSWSQVG
+4610 
-4620 ISALSAGI
+4620 
-4628 TAGAGGALAPAAGT
+4628 
-4642 AGATATQG
+4642 
-4650 SWVST
+4650 
-4655 AKEAIEKGGWA
+4655 
-4666 AKGAVYGA
+4666 
-4674 VSYGSTYIANQVFGN
+4674 
-4689 NQSFS
+4689 
-4694 WAALGSSIAGS
+4694 
-4705 IAAAGMGAKGL
+4705 
-4716 FKGLG
+4716 
-4721 EAKSHYAY
+4721 
-4729 AIAGANIASAIDDKW
+4729 
-4744 FGGAKPDYLNVSM
+4744 
-4757 AAIANAAGRQFGENV
+4757 
-4772 DKGLQ
+4772 
-4777 FMRSSFKSAINNPNL
+4777 
-4792 LSLLPTEYNNEQPIY
+4792 
-4807 AEANRQ
+4807 
-4813 VEVVNILPT
+4813 
-4822 IYVSAS
+4822 
-4828 EKTPWID
+4828 
-4835 DDNMLYALEGAKS
+4835 
-4848 FFQNRAQALE
+4848 
-4858 EWGSASV
+4858 
-4865 PFQYSWATPTI
+4865 
-4876 NTGNPRLDRYYFQ
+4876 
-4889 PINNAFNTVLN
+4889 
-4900 AGWNTL
+4900 
-4906 KLAGNTAA
+4906 
-4914 IVSNLPAAGF
+4914 
-4924 SIISGDYEASQQ
+4924 
-4936 FYEDLYLSN
+4936 
-4945 PVTAPIG
+4945 
-4952 GVRSGLRY
+4952 
-4960 LGDVREFNKA
+4960 
-4970 TVIGRT
+4970 
-4976 IGANQRGSASLGLLN
+4976 
-4991 DIPVGSTTGEVL
+4991 
-5003 TASMPAPP
+5003 
-5011 KIYTQVDQKLV
+5011 
-5022 SNVPFNGFKVA
+5022 
-5033 KNSEVENFV
+5033 
-5042 ANLYRKNTPTHNSAG
+5042 
-5057 LFEIEQT
+5057 
-5064 GSYNYRVVG
+5064 
-5073 GGTAIDIDGYL
+5073 
-5084 GTTMLDAKFIE
+5084 
-5095 KPMNSPYVEGSKVP
+5095 
-5109 EFLRAKIM
+5109 
-5117 KEQQYEVQRYK
+5117 
-5128 TVIDDQTVP
+5128 
-5137 FKRLDILTNEPK
+5137 
-5149 AQQYFQNLMD
+5149 
-5159 QYNVPGTVKVV
+5159 
-5170 KTNIPQVFPKELK
+5170 

>member
-1 MVAIVSGNS
+1 MVAIVSGNG
-10 LGLFNSSLNQL
+10 LGLSNSSLNQL

-37 EDYINIAE
+37 EDYINIAD
-45 GNLVIRQQGYNLS
+45 GNLVIRQQGYNLA

-83 GEWSRRLTLVGNL
+83 GEWSRRLSLVGNL

-134 LYVYVSQNKLTI
+134 LAISGTTWTI
-146 TDGKTRAQEIY
+146 TDGKTLAQESY
-157 TYDAVKKTGRLTG
+157 TYDAVKKTGRLTS

-177 NLVYSYDSTDRLI
+177 NLVYSYDSADRLI
-190 SIKDN
+190 SIKD
-195 TSLNELIYQYDGTSN
+195 SIGLNELIYQYDGTSN

-219 DGVVSQNVY
+219 GGVISQNVY

-235 RLSKVITDLTP
+235 RLTKVISDLTP

-294 RVISVK
+294 RVTTVK

-309 YTANKTTV
+309 YAANKTTV

-385 KAIKYSYT
+385 KAIKYSYI

-412 SGNWVLPTTGET
+412 SGNLALPATGET
-424 KSTQY
+424 KITQY

-441 AEGAVVEYIY
+441 AEGAVLEYIY

-465 AKYTSTMT
+465 AKYASTMT
-473 YAAVDTWVKKQLKK
+473 YKDVDAWVKKQLKK

-527 DAAELIDYV
+527 DAAELIDYI

-551 ADRTTAG
+551 ADRTTVG

-581 STGTTS
+581 SAGTTS
-587 YSYGASKITVTN
+587 YSYAASKITVTN
-599 AAGLSTVQSFDSYG
+599 AAGLSTVQSFDGYG
-613 RLTSTVQTATNLPDR
+613 RLTSTVQTATNLPSR
-628 TTSYLYNEAGRLI
+628 TTSYLYDEVGRLI

-668 GLLTEYVYNK
+668 GLLIEYVYNK

-719 RVVEKSYD
+719 RVVEKGYD

-732 ISVKQANGLI
+732 ISIKQANGLI
-742 TEYSYDSYGNITQT
+742 TEYSYDSYGNIIQT

-812 TLAQLKPTGTDNTI
+812 TLAELKPTGTDNTV
-826 LSSFYFYDAQ
+826 LGSFYFYDAQ

-859 SVTTRQYALSTA
+859 SVTTRQYALATTATVASTS
-871 EVKLNVT
+871 VWTDIIKLPAGN
-878 NFMIWADFINSLS
+878 
-891 SLSTYQD
+891 TYQD
-898 STKSYDLQGRLI
+898 SIKSYDLQGRLI
-910 KVVDPRQGTTSYVY
+910 TVVDPRQGTTSYVY

-951 FGEVTQT
+951 FGEVTQV

-971 TADQVEQVYNQYAV
+971 TADLVEQVYNQYAI

-1041 QYSKSLAT
+1041 QYSKSLTT
-1049 TATDLAGAAVPS
+1049 TATDLAGAAVPG
-1061 ALANAVGIGKSL
+1061 ALANAVGVGKNL

-1090 DATRDRI
+1090 DANKDRI

-1135 VTLGATKT
+1135 VTLGTTKT

-1190 VTRFDYSQ
+1190 VTRLDYSQ
-1198 DQGRTIQVTSAD
+1198 DQGRSIQVTSAD
-1210 QGVTK
+1210 KGVTK
-1215 TTYDAWGRQLIVNRN
+1215 TTYDAWGRQLSVSVNG
-1230 NNLTSYTY
+1230 NLTSYTY
-1238 NDQTKT
+1238 NDQAKT

-1272 QGKSSYLYNDDGQK
+1272 QGKSTYLYNDDGQK
-1286 TKETNAVAAT
+1286 TKETNAVAAI

-1327 RVISQIVTL
+1327 RIISQIVTL

-1354 LEVIEAKGSAN
+1354 LEVTEAKGSAN

-1396 YDETGRQVKV
+1396 YDESGRQVKV

-1418 ALGRRISEVKDPGG
+1418 ALGRRISEVKDPTG

-1473 SLGIVS
+1473 SLGVVS
-1479 GSVYDLNGKVIA
+1479 GSVYDLNGKVIG

-1499 DISSWTTK
+1499 DVSSWTTK

-1533 LEIYRIDAEGAVTE
+1533 LEIYRIDAEGAVLE

-1559 IQYDKVVNLTGEA
+1559 IRYDKVVNLTGEA

-1583 TAEASAQTQSYY
+1583 TAEASTQTQSYY
-1595 YDALGRMVYSMNAAG
+1595 YDALGRVVYSMNAAG

-1620 NQIIQVWDFRVA
+1620 NQIIQVWDFRIA

-1641 AQMNA
+1641 AQINA
-1646 VYTVS
+1646 VYAVS

-1663 KLGRKVYDLNQHGIL
+1663 KLGRKIYDLDKNSVL
-1678 TRYRYDE
+1678 TRYSYDE

-1695 ALNYGTI
+1695 AISYI
-1702 LDLLRTKDAAGN
+1702 SVLDLLKTKDAAGN

-1728 GLALLTEAQY
+1728 GLALLTDAQY

-1771 ITNSVKYTPVLAAPL
+1771 ITNTVKYTAALAAPL

-1797 VYLSST
+1797 LYLSST
-1803 PPAYTVN
+1803 PPAYTVT
-1810 GTLYDVVGR
+1810 GTLYDAIGR
-1819 KVVETN
+1819 KVVDFN

-1842 SKKVTTV
+1842 SQKVTTV
-1849 TLGDLLDLLRT
+1849 TVGELLDLLRT

-1888 TKMQETK
+1888 SKMQETQ

-1904 SHDID
+1904 SHDVD

-1935 DGILDL
+1935 DAILDL

-1973 NYRETSSYYDKDG
+1973 NYRETSSYYDRDG
-1986 RLSYQIDAQGYVT
+1986 RLGYQIDAQGYVT

-2005 FDNVTSTARFNAA
+2005 FDNITSTARFNAA

-2030 DASYN
+2030 DASYK

-2040 EHALTQYAY
+2040 EHALTQYGY
-2049 DALNRKVKETDAQ
+2049 DVLNRKVKETDAQ

-2088 FAYDA
+2088 FYYDG
-2093 LNRNTVKI
+2093 LNRNTAKI
-2101 DPEGYVTIYT
+2101 DPEGYIT
-2111 YDVFGNQVTERK
+2111 YYYYDTFGNQTIERK
-2123 FLSPANQIDK
+2123 YLSPVNALDK
-2133 TYDANGL
+2133 IEGSNGL
-2140 YTGIKTL
+2140 YTSVKIL
-2147 TSSTEVA
+2147 ASSTEVA

-2160 WNVGV
+2160 LNAGTVYTQV
-2165 VYADITYQYDKLN
+2165 VYQYDKLN
-2178 RKTVIKDAS
+2178 RKIRITDVS

-2212 YSYSYDKL
+2212 YSYSYDRL
-2220 GRLIKETL
+2220 GRLVKETL
-2228 PEPSGGKPVTHLYEY
+2228 PEPSAGNPVTHLYEY

-2281 VSTVQLQVKDAT
+2281 VSTVQLQVKDAS

-2298 GKVET
+2298 GKVE
-2303 TSSVAKESYQY
+2303 VASNVAQESYQY

-2379 GTVPAAPAGNV
+2379 GAVPATPAGNV

-2431 KTYYDGNG
+2431 KTYYDANG
-2439 NIIRVEDAKG
+2439 NIIRVEDGKG

-2476 YGNDATSQLS
+2476 YGNDTTSQLN
-2486 ILTEVKYAKKLSRAV
+2486 ILTETKYAKKLSRAV
-2501 TGADTFTS
+2501 TGADTLTS
-2509 LTASL
+2509 LTALL
-2514 VKDAGNDRT
+2514 VKDAENDRT

-2528 DKLGRVIKTE
+2528 DKQGRVIKTE

-2545 DSGVLKTAS
+2545 DGGVLKTANS
-2554 SMTYFTYNALDK
+2554 VTYFTYNALDK
-2566 VLTKKESAG
+2566 VLTKKEGAG
-2575 ETLNITY
+2575 ETLNIMY

-2597 DSKSATVKQRI
+2597 DSKGVTVKQRI

-2639 SYDKLGRLIKETDV
+2639 SYDKLGRLTQETDA
-2653 SLGHSVNYGYDLM
+2653 SLKHSVNYGYDLM

-2701 QTNEGVIP
+2701 QTNEGSLP

-2838 LNLFN
+2838 LNLFG
-2843 QTISRTVDKSTVSLT
+2843 QTVSRTVDKSTVSLT
-2858 DSANKLSFNAETQK
+2858 DSASKLSFSAETQK

-2896 ASNTFTVDMQATAT
+2896 ASNTFTVDMQATTT
-2910 AGLFVLDIGAIKANI
+2910 AGQFVLDIGAIQANI
-2925 EYSYSYSSSDA
+2925 DYSYSYSSSDA

-2942 SGTGVIKRS
+2942 SGTGAIKRTVS
-2951 VNVVDVFSGG
+2951 VVDVFSGG
-2961 SVTANPSL
+2961 TVSANPAATATGNSVANTMGVVAVDVFNNYKLPITLIGNKGEKVTDSTDKHETWVTVYYEEGIVLEKIQVALPSQLKGFGDGNFEVELSIDGQVYKKSVAAGSSL
-2969 VPNISTIPKATLS
+2969 V
-2982 TNSVQDSLEV
+2982 
-2992 NYNLKDVVTITQQTT
+2992 
-3007 TGTQKVW
+3007 
-3014 KGIKEDYLNSLTIK
+3014 
-3028 LPVLNSY
+3028 
-3035 SGDFIVKVIINT
+3035 
-3047 KEITKTFSNN
+3047 EIALDNN
-3057 TSVAIMDGINSFVS
+3057 TDKFLG
-3071 GETVKIKISKK
+3071 GKTYTVKIYKRTSATTTELVMNTTNKVTDKIASSIARKSRWS
-3082 HNDEELLVADDS
+3082 EQPPLYYAEIGQLLIWEPRTIEQEGS
-3094 FVWKNKEDFNLIED
+3094 LNNYSQLMMKNIPTGTSRVEVKYKMAGASQWSTLTSSAALYN
-3108 INVTNSFLNTYGLVG
+3108 NTAGWYKAGLNT
-3123 GKYYKNITT
+3123 
-3132 DFISTIKNIRSRY
+3132 
-3145 QTIVFNNIPDGV
+3145 
-3157 TNFLFYTKEEGDQG
+3157 
-3171 WKEVTPS
+3171 
-3178 SGLIEKFIDDKG
+3178 
-3190 YEVYQISSDLEF
+3190 LE
-3202 QYFGVDALG
+3202 
-3211 NKLVGGRGRYSFDNQ
+3211 N
-3226 THTPYIVDHTSI
+3226 
-3238 RTEDNLFLNSKG
+3238 
-3250 SISSSNDII
+3250 
-3259 AYENRILKLKNQRQ
+3259 
-3273 DVSKVLL
+3273 
-3280 FIDGYSVFME
+3280 
-3290 KDKTINGQ
+3290 
-3298 FNMDL
+3298 
-3303 TVFDIVFGVNSF
+3303 
-3315 SDRKLEYVS
+3315 
-3324 LDVNGNVVSR
+3324 
-3334 QKAIIDFNYIK
+3334 
-3345 NINPVNI
+3345 
-3352 DGNGFIIASYNDIYA
+3352 
-3367 VQNVVA
+3367 
-3373 PLKNYDPYAINQK
+3373 
-3386 PYLYAFNQKNDKY
+3386 
-3399 MANEIEIEALRS
+3399 
-3411 DFLESGYHPYDKV
+3411 
-3424 RTRFSR
+3424 
-3430 GDGFLYGQTQYSL
+3430 
-3443 FSQAGDYTFRL
+3443 
-3454 KALYKDN
+3454 N
-3461 TLSNPIEV
+3461 TLYDYQY
-3469 NTVIGAL
+3469 L
-3476 SLSAYNSSKSRYDF
+3476 AYNAK
-3490 TLNSYVSQDY
+3490 
-3500 ASNKVVF
+3500 
-3507 SGQPT
+3507 GE
-3512 GSSKIRVKYGTSVN
+3512 I
-3526 NLNSESILNIDANG
+3526 
-3540 KAILDVSDQVF
+3540 
-3551 LNILGTVPIYY
+3551 
-3562 SYETLNSSDQIINK
+3562 
-3576 ATGSVEVGLGGGKSL
+3576 LGGG
-3591 HTNSLTDRWLDFQ
+3591 Q
-3604 PAQNNGS
+3604 G
-3611 KMELFYRKRQVDAS
+3611 
-3625 GNFVSDLVSADI
+3625 
-3637 NSDAYWASSNQFQ
+3637 
-3650 KVSITSSNGIYRWNL
+3650 
-3665 NDLVPKSGFENY
+3665 
-3677 EYFYQLYDSAGKVI
+3677 
-3691 AFVPGKLSI
+3691 
-3700 DSKGNGSSQ
+3700 
-3709 QNKWV
+3709 V
-3714 INGSGDRAS
+3714 IN
-3723 QIVKSQTYNAFGE
+3723 
-3736 IISETDGNGN
+3736 
-3746 TSSLSYNT
+3746 
-3754 MGKLT
+3754 
-3759 KKVLPT
+3759 
-3765 VDIRKSDGTVVQGTP
+3765 
-3780 TLEYGYD
+3780 
-3787 LSGRL
+3787 
-3792 LTSKDANGNINKQS
+3792 
-3806 YLNGRNLETGDWLVE
+3806 
-3821 KETHADTGEVSN
+3821 
-3833 LYDVYGNL
+3833 
-3841 IEQSN
+3841 
-3846 ALGVKTGYNYDINGN
+3846 
-3861 LIQITRAARTTG
+3861 
-3873 TVGAT
+3873 
-3878 HITSGGVQTSLID
+3878 
-3891 TFTYD
+3891 
-3896 ELGNRLSATN
+3896 
-3906 ALKNTTTT
+3906 
-3914 DYDALG
+3914 
-3920 RVVQSKTAEGVT
+3920 
-3932 TKVDYVYD
+3932 
-3940 ATISNLNSSKGGI
+3940 
-3953 KRTETDGL
+3953 
-3961 GKTLVDEQDYFG
+3961 
-3973 RTIKH
+3973 
-3978 TDKGEHVFTYTYN
+3978 
-3991 AGGWLTKQ
+3991 
-3999 INSQGQSLDYN
+3999 
-4010 YYSNGAIKEIRDTA
+4010 TA
-4024 LNLLTS
+4024 LNQATVT
-4030 YRYDDNGNRIEE
+4030 
-4042 RYQELNGKVG
+4042 QK
-4052 EPRVFQNALINY
+4052 ALAAT
-4064 DSLNRKI
+4064 DLP
-4071 SVQDQSFNI
+4071 SVYI
-4080 HYEYDGNGNIV
+4080 
-4091 HMLANYRDAVNAAPK
+4091 
-4106 IQDFW
+4106 
-4111 YSYDSMN
+4111 
-4118 RFTISMGVLNSTAK
+4118 
-4132 KVERGNTGIAISY
+4132 
-4145 DKLGQRLTADYGKD
+4145 DKQ
-4159 ALNSTKAHKESYSYT
+4159 
-4174 TDGYLETV
+4174 ETV
-4182 KNADY
+4182 N
-4187 SSTGILGTQYTVSTR
+4187 
-4202 YNDALGRVT
+4202 T
-4211 KYTDNNEN
+4211 KQD
-4219 STTVYQTTTTTYSKD
+4219 
-4234 NQIIEQKK
+4234 
-4242 EGGNGA
+4242 
-4248 GTTKYT
+4248 
-4254 YLADKATLDKTV
+4254 
-4266 MTPTSGSIQTTQ
+4266 
-4278 YAYEWWDSAK
+4278 
-4288 QSKITTTVD
+4288 
-4297 GLKGETSLSYNINGH
+4297 
-4312 LSGFV
+4312 
-4317 DDKNAQNT
+4317 
-4325 RLATY
+4325 
-4330 INNSQ
+4330 
-4335 GMVLQR
+4335 
-4341 NEWLNSSMNRYRN
+4341 
-4354 FYYVNGQRVG
+4354 
-4364 DLSNDGP
+4364 
-4371 SREDYVQN
+4371 
-4379 LQNKRATAT
+4379 
-4388 QAKDFKPISSA
+4388 
-4399 DFDQNFE
+4399 
-4406 PINAQ
+4406 
-4411 YPSSASTSYVVN
+4411 
-4423 NGDTLQ
+4423 
-4429 SIALSVW
+4429 
-4436 GDASMW
+4436 
-4442 YMLADVNGLSATDKL
+4442 
-4457 TAGQVLTVPNK
+4457 
-4468 VTNIHNNSETF
+4468 
-4479 RPYNPG
+4479 
-4485 EAIGN
+4485 
-4490 TQPTVPSPPPPP
+4490 
-4502 KPKKKCGGIA
+4502 
-4512 QIVMIVVAIVVT
+4512 
-4524 IYTAGAASAA
+4524 
-4534 LGVLASGGTMGAAAG
+4534 
-4549 AAGAAITSGSAFAL
+4549 
-4563 GSTALL
+4563 
-4569 GGGLVAGTTTTIS
+4569 
-4582 LGAAIGGSMIGAAVG
+4582 
-4597 SAASQ
+4597 
-4602 LAGQAMGV
+4602 
-4610 VDSFSWSQVG
+4610 
-4620 ISALSAGI
+4620 
-4628 TAGAGGALAPAAGT
+4628 
-4642 AGATATQG
+4642 
-4650 SWVST
+4650 
-4655 AKEAIEKGGWA
+4655 
-4666 AKGAVYGA
+4666 
-4674 VSYGSTYIANQVFGN
+4674 
-4689 NQSFS
+4689 
-4694 WAALGSSIAGS
+4694 
-4705 IAAAGMGAKGL
+4705 
-4716 FKGLG
+4716 
-4721 EAKSHYAY
+4721 
-4729 AIAGANIASAIDDKW
+4729 
-4744 FGGAKPDYLNVSM
+4744 
-4757 AAIANAAGRQFGENV
+4757 
-4772 DKGLQ
+4772 
-4777 FMRSSFKSAINNPNL
+4777 
-4792 LSLLPTEYNNEQPIY
+4792 
-4807 AEANRQ
+4807 
-4813 VEVVNILPT
+4813 
-4822 IYVSAS
+4822 
-4828 EKTPWID
+4828 
-4835 DDNMLYALEGAKS
+4835 
-4848 FFQNRAQALE
+4848 
-4858 EWGSASV
+4858 
-4865 PFQYSWATPTI
+4865 
-4876 NTGNPRLDRYYFQ
+4876 
-4889 PINNAFNTVLN
+4889 
-4900 AGWNTL
+4900 
-4906 KLAGNTAA
+4906 
-4914 IVSNLPAAGF
+4914 
-4924 SIISGDYEASQQ
+4924 
-4936 FYEDLYLSN
+4936 
-4945 PVTAPIG
+4945 
-4952 GVRSGLRY
+4952 
-4960 LGDVREFNKA
+4960 
-4970 TVIGRT
+4970 
-4976 IGANQRGSASLGLLN
+4976 
-4991 DIPVGSTTGEVL
+4991 
-5003 TASMPAPP
+5003 
-5011 KIYTQVDQKLV
+5011 
-5022 SNVPFNGFKVA
+5022 
-5033 KNSEVENFV
+5033 
-5042 ANLYRKNTPTHNSAG
+5042 
-5057 LFEIEQT
+5057 
-5064 GSYNYRVVG
+5064 
-5073 GGTAIDIDGYL
+5073 
-5084 GTTMLDAKFIE
+5084 
-5095 KPMNSPYVEGSKVP
+5095 
-5109 EFLRAKIM
+5109 
-5117 KEQQYEVQRYK
+5117 
-5128 TVIDDQTVP
+5128 
-5137 FKRLDILTNEPK
+5137 
-5149 AQQYFQNLMD
+5149 
-5159 QYNVPGTVKVV
+5159 VV
-5170 KTNIPQVFPKELK
+5170 KG

>member
-1 MVAIVSGNS
+1 MVAIVSGNG

-102 IIVTAEDGHEVTF
+102 IIVTAEDGHETTF
-115 NFSSANNYISK
+115 NFSSANTYISK

-134 LYVYVSQNKLTI
+134 LSISGTTWTV
-146 TDGKTRAQEIY
+146 TDGKTLARESY

-170 IQDNNGT
+170 IQDNKGT

-219 DGVVSQNVY
+219 GEVVSQNVY

-235 RLSKVITDLTP
+235 RLTKVITDLTP

-294 RVISVK
+294 RVTSVK

-412 SGNWVLPTTGET
+412 SGNWVLPTTGEI

-575 VLSEVG
+575 VLTEVG

-708 EEIRPAVAGLD
+708 EEIRPAVVGLD

-859 SVTTRQYALSTA
+859 SVTTRQYALATTATVSSTS
-871 EVKLNVT
+871 V
-878 NFMIWADFINSLS
+878 WADIIKLPADN
-891 SLSTYQD
+891 TYQD

-936 ASTANERVAYTRYNA
+936 ANTTNERVAYTRYNA

-958 LRGEAANQLTTGM
+958 LRGEAANQLTSGM

-994 KTQVMSAAG
+994 KTQIMSAAG

-1041 QYSKSLAT
+1041 QYSKSLAA
-1049 TATDLAGAAVPS
+1049 TATDLATGTTAPS
-1061 ALANAVGIGKSL
+1061 ALANAVGVGKNL

-1135 VTLGATKT
+1135 VTLGTTKT

-1151 SKRGELTSTILDSTG
+1151 SKRGELKSTILDSTG

-1238 NDQTKT
+1238 NDQAKT
-1244 LTVKSPEGLQTTTQ
+1244 LTVKSPEGLQTITQ

-1272 QGKSSYLYNDDGQK
+1272 QGKSTYLYNDDGQK
-1286 TKETNAVAAT
+1286 TKETNAVGAT

-1336 SATESQETS
+1336 SATEIQETS
-1345 YSYDGLGQR
+1345 YSYDCLGQR

-1473 SLGIVS
+1473 SLGVVS

-1491 QYQFTALQ
+1491 QYQYTALQ
-1499 DISSWTTK
+1499 DVSSWASK

-1533 LEIYRIDAEGAVTE
+1533 LEIYRVDAEGAVTE

-1554 KVAHA
+1554 KVAHVL
-1559 IQYDKVVNLTGEA
+1559 QYDKVVTLTGEA
-1572 LTADTIKTALT
+1572 LTADGIKTALT
-1583 TAEASAQTQSYY
+1583 TAEAAAQTQSYY
-1595 YDALGRMVYSMNAAG
+1595 YDALGRVIYSMNAAG
-1610 YVTRNVYNAL
+1610 YVTRNDYDAL
-1620 NQIIQVWDFRVA
+1620 NRIIRVLDFRIA
-1632 TTLARNSTF
+1632 TTLARNSTL
-1641 AQMNA
+1641 AQMDG
-1646 VYTVS
+1646 VYKASTL
-1651 PPAYFIHYMYYD
+1651 PAYFIHYMYYD

-1690 SKKET
+1690 AKKET
-1695 ALNYGTI
+1695 VLHYTAV

-1714 LSARPPATIENYDA
+1714 LSARPPASIENYDA

-1771 ITNSVKYTPVLAAPL
+1771 ITKTFKYTTALAASL

-1792 AELNT
+1792 AQLNT
-1797 VYLSST
+1797 VYLAAT
-1803 PPAYTVN
+1803 PPAYSAN
-1810 GTLYDVVGR
+1810 ESLYDAVGR
-1819 KVVETN
+1819 KVVDFN

-1849 TLGDLLDLLRT
+1849 TVENLLDLLRT

-1872 ATTLANCNAAI
+1872 ATTVANCNAAI

-1888 TKMQETK
+1888 SKMQETK

-1920 AQGQQTSVKQTALNS
+1920 PQGLHTSVKQTALNS

-2187 GAYEAYTYTDGSAQ
+2187 GAYEAYTYTNGSAQ

-2303 TSSVAKESYQY
+2303 TSSVAQESYQY

-2379 GTVPAAPAGNV
+2379 GAVPAAPAGNV

-2456 DKAGRKILA
+2456 DNAGRKILA

-2509 LTASL
+2509 LTSLL

-2554 SMTYFTYNALDK
+2554 SVTYFTYNALDK

-2575 ETLNITY
+2575 ETLNISY

-2628 TVSTDDRVTQY
+2628 TVSTDDRVTEY
-2639 SYDKLGRLIKETDV
+2639 SYDKLGRLIKETDA

-2678 NDGITKYDETLIEYN
+2678 NDSITKYDETLIEYN

-2825 REPKFNQDKLDTS
+2825 REPKFNQNKLDTS

-2858 DSANKLSFNAETQK
+2858 DSASKLSFNAETQK
-2872 LSIQANAQAKRV
+2872 LSIQANAQAQRV

-2896 ASNTFTVDMQATAT
+2896 ASNTLTVDMQATTT
-2910 AGLFVLDIGAIKANI
+2910 AGQFVLDIGAIQANI

-2942 SGTGVIKRS
+2942 SG
-2951 VNVVDVFSGG
+2951 
-2961 SVTANPSL
+2961 
-2969 VPNISTIPKATLS
+2969 
-2982 TNSVQDSLEV
+2982 
-2992 NYNLKDVVTITQQTT
+2992 
-3007 TGTQKVW
+3007 
-3014 KGIKEDYLNSLTIK
+3014 
-3028 LPVLNSY
+3028 
-3035 SGDFIVKVIINT
+3035 
-3047 KEITKTFSNN
+3047 
-3057 TSVAIMDGINSFVS
+3057 
-3071 GETVKIKISKK
+3071 
-3082 HNDEELLVADDS
+3082 
-3094 FVWKNKEDFNLIED
+3094 
-3108 INVTNSFLNTYGLVG
+3108 
-3123 GKYYKNITT
+3123 
-3132 DFISTIKNIRSRY
+3132 
-3145 QTIVFNNIPDGV
+3145 
-3157 TNFLFYTKEEGDQG
+3157 
-3171 WKEVTPS
+3171 
-3178 SGLIEKFIDDKG
+3178 
-3190 YEVYQISSDLEF
+3190 
-3202 QYFGVDALG
+3202 
-3211 NKLVGGRGRYSFDNQ
+3211 
-3226 THTPYIVDHTSI
+3226 
-3238 RTEDNLFLNSKG
+3238 
-3250 SISSSNDII
+3250 
-3259 AYENRILKLKNQRQ
+3259 
-3273 DVSKVLL
+3273 
-3280 FIDGYSVFME
+3280 
-3290 KDKTINGQ
+3290 
-3298 FNMDL
+3298 
-3303 TVFDIVFGVNSF
+3303 
-3315 SDRKLEYVS
+3315 
-3324 LDVNGNVVSR
+3324 
-3334 QKAIIDFNYIK
+3334 
-3345 NINPVNI
+3345 
-3352 DGNGFIIASYNDIYA
+3352 
-3367 VQNVVA
+3367 
-3373 PLKNYDPYAINQK
+3373 
-3386 PYLYAFNQKNDKY
+3386 
-3399 MANEIEIEALRS
+3399 
-3411 DFLESGYHPYDKV
+3411 
-3424 RTRFSR
+3424 
-3430 GDGFLYGQTQYSL
+3430 
-3443 FSQAGDYTFRL
+3443 
-3454 KALYKDN
+3454 
-3461 TLSNPIEV
+3461 
-3469 NTVIGAL
+3469 
-3476 SLSAYNSSKSRYDF
+3476 
-3490 TLNSYVSQDY
+3490 
-3500 ASNKVVF
+3500 
-3507 SGQPT
+3507 
-3512 GSSKIRVKYGTSVN
+3512 
-3526 NLNSESILNIDANG
+3526 
-3540 KAILDVSDQVF
+3540 
-3551 LNILGTVPIYY
+3551 
-3562 SYETLNSSDQIINK
+3562 
-3576 ATGSVEVGLGGGKSL
+3576 
-3591 HTNSLTDRWLDFQ
+3591 
-3604 PAQNNGS
+3604 
-3611 KMELFYRKRQVDAS
+3611 
-3625 GNFVSDLVSADI
+3625 
-3637 NSDAYWASSNQFQ
+3637 
-3650 KVSITSSNGIYRWNL
+3650 
-3665 NDLVPKSGFENY
+3665 
-3677 EYFYQLYDSAGKVI
+3677 
-3691 AFVPGKLSI
+3691 
-3700 DSKGNGSSQ
+3700 
-3709 QNKWV
+3709 
-3714 INGSGDRAS
+3714 
-3723 QIVKSQTYNAFGE
+3723 
-3736 IISETDGNGN
+3736 
-3746 TSSLSYNT
+3746 
-3754 MGKLT
+3754 
-3759 KKVLPT
+3759 
-3765 VDIRKSDGTVVQGTP
+3765 
-3780 TLEYGYD
+3780 
-3787 LSGRL
+3787 
-3792 LTSKDANGNINKQS
+3792 
-3806 YLNGRNLETGDWLVE
+3806 
-3821 KETHADTGEVSN
+3821 
-3833 LYDVYGNL
+3833 
-3841 IEQSN
+3841 
-3846 ALGVKTGYNYDINGN
+3846 
-3861 LIQITRAARTTG
+3861 
-3873 TVGAT
+3873 
-3878 HITSGGVQTSLID
+3878 
-3891 TFTYD
+3891 
-3896 ELGNRLSATN
+3896 
-3906 ALKNTTTT
+3906 
-3914 DYDALG
+3914 
-3920 RVVQSKTAEGVT
+3920 
-3932 TKVDYVYD
+3932 
-3940 ATISNLNSSKGGI
+3940 
-3953 KRTETDGL
+3953 
-3961 GKTLVDEQDYFG
+3961 
-3973 RTIKH
+3973 
-3978 TDKGEHVFTYTYN
+3978 
-3991 AGGWLTKQ
+3991 
-3999 INSQGQSLDYN
+3999 
-4010 YYSNGAIKEIRDTA
+4010 
-4024 LNLLTS
+4024 
-4030 YRYDDNGNRIEE
+4030 
-4042 RYQELNGKVG
+4042 
-4052 EPRVFQNALINY
+4052 
-4064 DSLNRKI
+4064 
-4071 SVQDQSFNI
+4071 
-4080 HYEYDGNGNIV
+4080 
-4091 HMLANYRDAVNAAPK
+4091 
-4106 IQDFW
+4106 
-4111 YSYDSMN
+4111 
-4118 RFTISMGVLNSTAK
+4118 
-4132 KVERGNTGIAISY
+4132 
-4145 DKLGQRLTADYGKD
+4145 
-4159 ALNSTKAHKESYSYT
+4159 
-4174 TDGYLETV
+4174 
-4182 KNADY
+4182 
-4187 SSTGILGTQYTVSTR
+4187 
-4202 YNDALGRVT
+4202 
-4211 KYTDNNEN
+4211 
-4219 STTVYQTTTTTYSKD
+4219 
-4234 NQIIEQKK
+4234 
-4242 EGGNGA
+4242 
-4248 GTTKYT
+4248 
-4254 YLADKATLDKTV
+4254 
-4266 MTPTSGSIQTTQ
+4266 
-4278 YAYEWWDSAK
+4278 
-4288 QSKITTTVD
+4288 
-4297 GLKGETSLSYNINGH
+4297 
-4312 LSGFV
+4312 
-4317 DDKNAQNT
+4317 
-4325 RLATY
+4325 
-4330 INNSQ
+4330 
-4335 GMVLQR
+4335 
-4341 NEWLNSSMNRYRN
+4341 
-4354 FYYVNGQRVG
+4354 
-4364 DLSNDGP
+4364 
-4371 SREDYVQN
+4371 
-4379 LQNKRATAT
+4379 
-4388 QAKDFKPISSA
+4388 
-4399 DFDQNFE
+4399 
-4406 PINAQ
+4406 
-4411 YPSSASTSYVVN
+4411 
-4423 NGDTLQ
+4423 
-4429 SIALSVW
+4429 
-4436 GDASMW
+4436 
-4442 YMLADVNGLSATDKL
+4442 
-4457 TAGQVLTVPNK
+4457 
-4468 VTNIHNNSETF
+4468 
-4479 RPYNPG
+4479 
-4485 EAIGN
+4485 
-4490 TQPTVPSPPPPP
+4490 
-4502 KPKKKCGGIA
+4502 
-4512 QIVMIVVAIVVT
+4512 
-4524 IYTAGAASAA
+4524 
-4534 LGVLASGGTMGAAAG
+4534 
-4549 AAGAAITSGSAFAL
+4549 
-4563 GSTALL
+4563 
-4569 GGGLVAGTTTTIS
+4569 
-4582 LGAAIGGSMIGAAVG
+4582 
-4597 SAASQ
+4597 
-4602 LAGQAMGV
+4602 
-4610 VDSFSWSQVG
+4610 
-4620 ISALSAGI
+4620 
-4628 TAGAGGALAPAAGT
+4628 
-4642 AGATATQG
+4642 
-4650 SWVST
+4650 
-4655 AKEAIEKGGWA
+4655 
-4666 AKGAVYGA
+4666 
-4674 VSYGSTYIANQVFGN
+4674 
-4689 NQSFS
+4689 
-4694 WAALGSSIAGS
+4694 
-4705 IAAAGMGAKGL
+4705 
-4716 FKGLG
+4716 
-4721 EAKSHYAY
+4721 
-4729 AIAGANIASAIDDKW
+4729 
-4744 FGGAKPDYLNVSM
+4744 
-4757 AAIANAAGRQFGENV
+4757 
-4772 DKGLQ
+4772 
-4777 FMRSSFKSAINNPNL
+4777 
-4792 LSLLPTEYNNEQPIY
+4792 
-4807 AEANRQ
+4807 
-4813 VEVVNILPT
+4813 
-4822 IYVSAS
+4822 
-4828 EKTPWID
+4828 
-4835 DDNMLYALEGAKS
+4835 
-4848 FFQNRAQALE
+4848 
-4858 EWGSASV
+4858 
-4865 PFQYSWATPTI
+4865 
-4876 NTGNPRLDRYYFQ
+4876 
-4889 PINNAFNTVLN
+4889 
-4900 AGWNTL
+4900 
-4906 KLAGNTAA
+4906 
-4914 IVSNLPAAGF
+4914 
-4924 SIISGDYEASQQ
+4924 
-4936 FYEDLYLSN
+4936 
-4945 PVTAPIG
+4945 
-4952 GVRSGLRY
+4952 
-4960 LGDVREFNKA
+4960 
-4970 TVIGRT
+4970 
-4976 IGANQRGSASLGLLN
+4976 
-4991 DIPVGSTTGEVL
+4991 
-5003 TASMPAPP
+5003 
-5011 KIYTQVDQKLV
+5011 
-5022 SNVPFNGFKVA
+5022 
-5033 KNSEVENFV
+5033 
-5042 ANLYRKNTPTHNSAG
+5042 
-5057 LFEIEQT
+5057 
-5064 GSYNYRVVG
+5064 
-5073 GGTAIDIDGYL
+5073 
-5084 GTTMLDAKFIE
+5084 
-5095 KPMNSPYVEGSKVP
+5095 
-5109 EFLRAKIM
+5109 
-5117 KEQQYEVQRYK
+5117 
-5128 TVIDDQTVP
+5128 
-5137 FKRLDILTNEPK
+5137 
-5149 AQQYFQNLMD
+5149 
-5159 QYNVPGTVKVV
+5159 
-5170 KTNIPQVFPKELK
+5170 

>member
-1 MVAIVSGNS
+1 MVAIVSGNG
-10 LGLFNSSLNQL
+10 LGLSNSSLNQL

-37 EDYINIAE
+37 EDYINIAD
-45 GNLVIRQQGYNLS
+45 GNLVIRQQGYHLS

-102 IIVTAEDGHEVTF
+102 IIVTAEDGHETTF

-134 LYVYVSQNKLTI
+134 LSISGTTWTI
-146 TDGKTRAQEIY
+146 TDGKTLAREIY

-190 SIKDN
+190 SIKDSS
-195 TSLNELIYQYDGTSN
+195 SLNELIYQYDGTSN

-219 DGVVSQNVY
+219 GGTISQNVY

-235 RLSKVITDLTP
+235 RLTKVITDLTP

-254 KVYTTTYAYDGS
+254 KVYTTTYGYDGS

-281 QFGYELDTANNVY
+281 QFGYELDTANNIY
-294 RVISVK
+294 RVTSVK

-309 YTANKTTV
+309 YAANKTTV

-465 AKYTSTMT
+465 AKYASTMT

-551 ADRTTAG
+551 ADRATAG

-565 QSFAY
+565 QSFVY

-587 YSYGASKITVTN
+587 YSYGSSKITVTN

-696 WLANGVVSKKRV
+696 WLANGVVSKKRI

-775 ALDAEGYLVETVYN
+775 TLDAEGYLVETVYN
-789 SAGQKVQVNRHSK
+789 SAGQKIQVNRHSK

-836 GQLIGTVDEKK
+836 RQLIGTVDDKK

-859 SVTTRQYALSTA
+859 SVTTRQYALATTATVSSTSA
-871 EVKLNVT
+871 
-878 NFMIWADFINSLS
+878 WADIIKLPAGN
-891 SLSTYQD
+891 TYQD
-898 STKSYDLQGRLI
+898 SIKSYDLQGRLI
-910 KVVDPRQGTTSYVY
+910 TVIDPRQGTTSYVY

-936 ASTANERVAYTRYNA
+936 ASTTNERVAYTRYNA

-971 TADQVEQVYNQYAV
+971 TADQVEQVYNQYAI

-1033 FGEVASST
+1033 FGEVISST

-1061 ALANAVGIGKSL
+1061 ALANAVGVGKSL

-1109 KKTDGLSNSIASVY
+1109 KKTDGLSNSITSVY

-1151 SKRGELTSTILDSTG
+1151 SKRGELKSTILDSTG

-1210 QGVTK
+1210 NGVTK

-1238 NDQTKT
+1238 NDQAKT

-1286 TKETNAVAAT
+1286 TKETNAVAAI

-1308 SESTDAVGVKTSYY
+1308 SESTDAAGVKTSYY

-1327 RVISQIVTL
+1327 RIISQIVTL
-1336 SATESQETS
+1336 SATEQLETS

-1396 YDETGRQVKV
+1396 YDESGRQVKV

-1464 MNQLVYTIN
+1464 INQLVYTIN
-1473 SLGIVS
+1473 SLGVVS

-1491 QYQFTALQ
+1491 QYQYTALQ
-1499 DISSWTTK
+1499 DVSGWASK

-1583 TAEASAQTQSYY
+1583 TAKASAQAQSYY
-1595 YDALGRMVYSMNAAG
+1595 YDALGRVIYSMNAAG
-1610 YVTRNVYNAL
+1610 YVTRNDYDAL
-1620 NQIIQVWDFRVA
+1620 NRIIRVLDFRIA
-1632 TTLARNSTF
+1632 TTLARNSTL
-1641 AQMNA
+1641 AQMDG
-1646 VYTVS
+1646 VYKASTL
-1651 PPAYFIHYMYYD
+1651 PAYFIHYMYYD

-1690 SKKET
+1690 AKKET
-1695 ALNYGTI
+1695 VLHYTAV

-1714 LSARPPATIENYDA
+1714 LSARPPASIENYDA

-1771 ITNSVKYTPVLAAPL
+1771 ITNSVKYTAALAAPL

-1792 AELNT
+1792 AQLNT

-1803 PPAYTVN
+1803 PPAYTVT
-1810 GTLYDVVGR
+1810 GTLYDAVGR

-1872 ATTLANCNAAI
+1872 ATTLANSNAAI

-1920 AQGQQTSVKQTALNS
+1920 AQGRQTSVKQTALNS

-1986 RLSYQIDAQGYVT
+1986 RLGYQIDAQGYVT

-2005 FDNVTSTARFNAA
+2005 FDNITSTARFNAA

-2040 EHALTQYAY
+2040 EHAFTQYAY

-2062 GATVETGYDAFN
+2062 GNTVETGYDAFN

-2088 FAYDA
+2088 FAYDG

-2321 LKTEANG
+2321 LKIEANG

-2343 EVNPLGGLTRWEY
+2343 EINPLGGLTRWEY

-2379 GTVPAAPAGNV
+2379 GAVPAAPAGNV

-2431 KTYYDGNG
+2431 KTYYDANG
-2439 NIIRVEDAKG
+2439 NIIRVEDGKG

-2476 YGNDATSQLS
+2476 YGNDTTSQLN

-2501 TGADTFTS
+2501 TGTDTLAG

-2554 SMTYFTYNALDK
+2554 SVTYFTYNALDK
-2566 VLTKKESAG
+2566 VLTKKENAG

-2639 SYDKLGRLIKETDV
+2639 SYDKLGRLIKETDA

-2778 DRNGNATLQLDTTG
+2778 DRNGNATLQLDSTG
-2792 TGITAKSADQLKD
+2792 TGISAKSADQLKD

-2843 QTISRTVDKSTVSLT
+2843 QTISRTVDKSTVTLT
-2858 DSANKLSFNAETQK
+2858 DSASKLSFNAETQK
-2872 LSIQANAQAKRV
+2872 LSIQANAGAKRV

-2896 ASNTFTVDMQATAT
+2896 ASNTLTVDMQATTT
-2910 AGLFVLDIGAIKANI
+2910 AGQFVLDIGAIQANI
-2925 EYSYSYSSSDA
+2925 DYSYSYSSSDA

-2942 SGTGVIKRS
+2942 SGTGAIKRS

-2961 SVTANPSL
+2961 TVSANPTATATGNSVANTMGVVAVDVFNDYKLPITLIGKKGEKVTDTTDKREAYVTIYYEEGIVLEKIQVALPSQLKGFGDGNFEVELSIDGQVYKKSVAAGSSL
-2969 VPNISTIPKATLS
+2969 VEIALDNNIDKFLGGKDYTVKIYKRTSATTTELVMNTTNKVTDKIKSSFFTKPRWSEQSPMFYAEIGELLIWEPRTIAQEGTLNNYSQLMMKNLPTGTSRVEVKYKVAGASQWSTLTSSAALYNNTAGWYKAGLNTLENN
-2982 TNSVQDSLEV
+2982 TLYDYQYLA
-2992 NYNLKDVVTITQQTT
+2992 YNAKGEILGGGQGIINTALNQATITQKALAVT
-3007 TGTQKVW
+3007 
-3014 KGIKEDYLNSLTIK
+3014 D
-3028 LPVLNSY
+3028 LP
-3035 SGDFIVKVIINT
+3035 
-3047 KEITKTFSNN
+3047 
-3057 TSVAIMDGINSFVS
+3057 SVYVDKK
-3071 GETVKIKISKK
+3071 ETVNTRQDVLKGEYFVENLNIHPIS
-3082 HNDEELLVADDS
+3082 NMPNMS
-3094 FVWKNKEDFNLIED
+3094 PGWFN
-3108 INVTNSFLNTYGLVG
+3108 
-3123 GKYYKNITT
+3123 
-3132 DFISTIKNIRSRY
+3132 
-3145 QTIVFNNIPDGV
+3145 GV
-3157 TNFLFYTKEEGDQG
+3157 
-3171 WKEVTPS
+3171 
-3178 SGLIEKFIDDKG
+3178 
-3190 YEVYQISSDLEF
+3190 
-3202 QYFGVDALG
+3202 
-3211 NKLVGGRGRYSFDNQ
+3211 KLKYSFDNNLLNN
-3226 THTPYIVDHTSI
+3226 YYGNDFIFI
-3238 RTEDNLFLNSKG
+3238 FEDNEGRGVKKYINFSKNLVGDNTEVYIDFLPKESNEIMPFKYPAYYNGFSYGEYKVTLAQIVNNNFSPIATGVQKVYNRHLVIGGEERDQTYLGSSAEEGLLFRTVDQIKLVNQSAETTKV
-3250 SISSSNDII
+3250 I
-3259 AYENRILKLKNQRQ
+3259 AYYRELGSNSAYTQINAKPLM
-3273 DVSKVLL
+3273 DV
-3280 FIDGYSVFME
+3280 Y
-3290 KDKTINGQ
+3290 GQ
-3298 FNMDL
+3298 PIAGA
-3303 TVFDIVFGVNSF
+3303 FDINFNSVLDSTKKYEIQYVALAGKDIVNRQQGTIEFNSTGMQ
-3315 SDRKLEYVS
+3315 
-3324 LDVNGNVVSR
+3324 VNTTPL
-3334 QKAIIDFNYIK
+3334 NY
-3345 NINPVNI
+3345 
-3352 DGNGFIIASYNDIYA
+3352 G
-3367 VQNVVA
+3367 
-3373 PLKNYDPYAINQK
+3373 
-3386 PYLYAFNQKNDKY
+3386 
-3399 MANEIEIEALRS
+3399 
-3411 DFLESGYHPYDKV
+3411 
-3424 RTRFSR
+3424 
-3430 GDGFLYGQTQYSL
+3430 GDGFIL
-3443 FSQAGDYTFRL
+3443 FSGTDIQFIDQFKPVTSASTSAKLKIRKVGTAVWEQIALTGTSDWFSWNGNQGRDGEYEFQLDSFNGTTQTTPSGSIIGKLRLGSQPKVLSYIPKSFAQNQITF
-3454 KALYKDN
+3454 A
-3461 TLSNPIEV
+3461 
-3469 NTVIGAL
+3469 
-3476 SLSAYNSSKSRYDF
+3476 
-3490 TLNSYVSQDY
+3490 
-3500 ASNKVVF
+3500 
-3507 SGQPT
+3507 GQPS
-3512 GSSKIRVKYGTSVN
+3512 GSSKVTVKYGTAAGL
-3526 NLNSESILNIDANG
+3526 LNKTAVLTVGSDG
-3540 KAILDVSDQVF
+3540 RAILDATDLAEQN
-3551 LNILGTVPIYY
+3551 LLGSTTVYY
-3562 SYETLNSSDQIINK
+3562 SYETTNDSGKLLNR
-3576 ATGSVEVGLGGGKSL
+3576 ATGYVNVGVGAGSGQ
-3591 HTNSLTDRWLDFQ
+3591 HTNQLNDSWLDFQ

-3611 KMELFYRKRQVDAS
+3611 KMELFYR
-3625 GNFVSDLVSADI
+3625 
-3637 NSDAYWASSNQFQ
+3637 
-3650 KVSITSSNGIYRWNL
+3650 
-3665 NDLVPKSGFENY
+3665 
-3677 EYFYQLYDSAGKVI
+3677 
-3691 AFVPGKLSI
+3691 
-3700 DSKGNGSSQ
+3700 
-3709 QNKWV
+3709 
-3714 INGSGDRAS
+3714 
-3723 QIVKSQTYNAFGE
+3723 
-3736 IISETDGNGN
+3736 
-3746 TSSLSYNT
+3746 
-3754 MGKLT
+3754 
-3759 KKVLPT
+3759 
-3765 VDIRKSDGTVVQGTP
+3765 
-3780 TLEYGYD
+3780 
-3787 LSGRL
+3787 
-3792 LTSKDANGNINKQS
+3792 
-3806 YLNGRNLETGDWLVE
+3806 
-3821 KETHADTGEVSN
+3821 
-3833 LYDVYGNL
+3833 
-3841 IEQSN
+3841 
-3846 ALGVKTGYNYDINGN
+3846 
-3861 LIQITRAARTTG
+3861 
-3873 TVGAT
+3873 
-3878 HITSGGVQTSLID
+3878 
-3891 TFTYD
+3891 
-3896 ELGNRLSATN
+3896 
-3906 ALKNTTTT
+3906 
-3914 DYDALG
+3914 
-3920 RVVQSKTAEGVT
+3920 
-3932 TKVDYVYD
+3932 
-3940 ATISNLNSSKGGI
+3940 
-3953 KRTETDGL
+3953 
-3961 GKTLVDEQDYFG
+3961 
-3973 RTIKH
+3973 
-3978 TDKGEHVFTYTYN
+3978 
-3991 AGGWLTKQ
+3991 
-3999 INSQGQSLDYN
+3999 
-4010 YYSNGAIKEIRDTA
+4010 
-4024 LNLLTS
+4024 
-4030 YRYDDNGNRIEE
+4030 
-4042 RYQELNGKVG
+4042 
-4052 EPRVFQNALINY
+4052 
-4064 DSLNRKI
+4064 
-4071 SVQDQSFNI
+4071 
-4080 HYEYDGNGNIV
+4080 
-4091 HMLANYRDAVNAAPK
+4091 
-4106 IQDFW
+4106 
-4111 YSYDSMN
+4111 
-4118 RFTISMGVLNSTAK
+4118 
-4132 KVERGNTGIAISY
+4132 
-4145 DKLGQRLTADYGKD
+4145 
-4159 ALNSTKAHKESYSYT
+4159 
-4174 TDGYLETV
+4174 
-4182 KNADY
+4182 
-4187 SSTGILGTQYTVSTR
+4187 
-4202 YNDALGRVT
+4202 
-4211 KYTDNNEN
+4211 
-4219 STTVYQTTTTTYSKD
+4219 
-4234 NQIIEQKK
+4234 
-4242 EGGNGA
+4242 
-4248 GTTKYT
+4248 
-4254 YLADKATLDKTV
+4254 
-4266 MTPTSGSIQTTQ
+4266 
-4278 YAYEWWDSAK
+4278 
-4288 QSKITTTVD
+4288 
-4297 GLKGETSLSYNINGH
+4297 
-4312 LSGFV
+4312 
-4317 DDKNAQNT
+4317 
-4325 RLATY
+4325 
-4330 INNSQ
+4330 
-4335 GMVLQR
+4335 
-4341 NEWLNSSMNRYRN
+4341 
-4354 FYYVNGQRVG
+4354 
-4364 DLSNDGP
+4364 
-4371 SREDYVQN
+4371 
-4379 LQNKRATAT
+4379 
-4388 QAKDFKPISSA
+4388 
-4399 DFDQNFE
+4399 
-4406 PINAQ
+4406 
-4411 YPSSASTSYVVN
+4411 
-4423 NGDTLQ
+4423 
-4429 SIALSVW
+4429 
-4436 GDASMW
+4436 
-4442 YMLADVNGLSATDKL
+4442 
-4457 TAGQVLTVPNK
+4457 
-4468 VTNIHNNSETF
+4468 
-4479 RPYNPG
+4479 
-4485 EAIGN
+4485 
-4490 TQPTVPSPPPPP
+4490 
-4502 KPKKKCGGIA
+4502 
-4512 QIVMIVVAIVVT
+4512 
-4524 IYTAGAASAA
+4524 
-4534 LGVLASGGTMGAAAG
+4534 
-4549 AAGAAITSGSAFAL
+4549 
-4563 GSTALL
+4563 
-4569 GGGLVAGTTTTIS
+4569 
-4582 LGAAIGGSMIGAAVG
+4582 
-4597 SAASQ
+4597 
-4602 LAGQAMGV
+4602 
-4610 VDSFSWSQVG
+4610 
-4620 ISALSAGI
+4620 
-4628 TAGAGGALAPAAGT
+4628 
-4642 AGATATQG
+4642 
-4650 SWVST
+4650 
-4655 AKEAIEKGGWA
+4655 
-4666 AKGAVYGA
+4666 
-4674 VSYGSTYIANQVFGN
+4674 
-4689 NQSFS
+4689 
-4694 WAALGSSIAGS
+4694 
-4705 IAAAGMGAKGL
+4705 
-4716 FKGLG
+4716 
-4721 EAKSHYAY
+4721 
-4729 AIAGANIASAIDDKW
+4729 
-4744 FGGAKPDYLNVSM
+4744 
-4757 AAIANAAGRQFGENV
+4757 
-4772 DKGLQ
+4772 
-4777 FMRSSFKSAINNPNL
+4777 
-4792 LSLLPTEYNNEQPIY
+4792 
-4807 AEANRQ
+4807 
-4813 VEVVNILPT
+4813 
-4822 IYVSAS
+4822 
-4828 EKTPWID
+4828 
-4835 DDNMLYALEGAKS
+4835 
-4848 FFQNRAQALE
+4848 
-4858 EWGSASV
+4858 
-4865 PFQYSWATPTI
+4865 
-4876 NTGNPRLDRYYFQ
+4876 
-4889 PINNAFNTVLN
+4889 
-4900 AGWNTL
+4900 
-4906 KLAGNTAA
+4906 
-4914 IVSNLPAAGF
+4914 
-4924 SIISGDYEASQQ
+4924 
-4936 FYEDLYLSN
+4936 
-4945 PVTAPIG
+4945 
-4952 GVRSGLRY
+4952 
-4960 LGDVREFNKA
+4960 
-4970 TVIGRT
+4970 
-4976 IGANQRGSASLGLLN
+4976 
-4991 DIPVGSTTGEVL
+4991 
-5003 TASMPAPP
+5003 
-5011 KIYTQVDQKLV
+5011 
-5022 SNVPFNGFKVA
+5022 
-5033 KNSEVENFV
+5033 
-5042 ANLYRKNTPTHNSAG
+5042 
-5057 LFEIEQT
+5057 
-5064 GSYNYRVVG
+5064 
-5073 GGTAIDIDGYL
+5073 
-5084 GTTMLDAKFIE
+5084 
-5095 KPMNSPYVEGSKVP
+5095 
-5109 EFLRAKIM
+5109 
-5117 KEQQYEVQRYK
+5117 
-5128 TVIDDQTVP
+5128 
-5137 FKRLDILTNEPK
+5137 
-5149 AQQYFQNLMD
+5149 
-5159 QYNVPGTVKVV
+5159 
-5170 KTNIPQVFPKELK
+5170 

>member
-1 MVAIVSGNS
+1 MVAIVSGNG
-10 LGLFNSSLNQL
+10 LGLSNSSLNQL

-45 GNLVIRQQGYNLS
+45 GNLVIRQQGYNLA

-83 GEWSRRLTLVGNL
+83 GEWSRRLSLVGNL

-102 IIVTAEDGHEVTF
+102 IIVTAETCANEVTF

-134 LYVYVSQNKLTI
+134 LTISGTTWTI
-146 TDGKTRAQEIY
+146 TDGKTLARESY
-157 TYDAVKKTGRLTG
+157 TYDAVKKTGRLTSV
-170 IQDNNGT
+170 QDNNGT
-177 NLVYSYDSTDRLI
+177 NLLYSYDSADRLI
-190 SIKDN
+190 SIRDSS
-195 TSLNELIYQYDGTSN
+195 SLNELIYQYDGTSN

-219 DGVVSQNVY
+219 GGVVSQNVY

-281 QFGYELDTANNVY
+281 QFSYELDTTNNVY
-294 RVISVK
+294 RVTTVK

-309 YTANKTTV
+309 YAANKTTV

-329 DANRQLTSIKNAN
+329 NASQQLTSIKNAN
-342 AEVSSFSYDADGNVL
+342 AEVSSFSYDTDGNVL

-412 SGNWVLPTTGET
+412 SGNWALPATGET

-441 AEGAVVEYIY
+441 AEGAVVEYTY
-451 NDKGQLVSKGGNYQ
+451 NDKGQLISKGGNYQ
-465 AKYTSTMT
+465 AKYASTMT
-473 YAAVDTWVKKQLKK
+473 YTAVDTWVKKQLKK

-512 ADATTGVIKNLGIVD
+512 ADATTGVIKNQGIVD

-551 ADRTTAG
+551 ADRATAG

-696 WLANGVVSKKRV
+696 WLANGVVSKKRI

-756 KAGDR
+756 KTGDR

-789 SAGQKVQVNRHSK
+789 SAGQKIQLNRHSK

-812 TLAQLKPTGTDNTI
+812 TLAQLRPTGTDNTV

-859 SVTTRQYALSTA
+859 SVTTRQYALATTATVTSTSA
-871 EVKLNVT
+871 
-878 NFMIWADFINSLS
+878 WADIIKLPAGN
-891 SLSTYQD
+891 TYQD
-898 STKSYDLQGRLI
+898 SIKSYDLQGRLI
-910 KVVDPRQGTTSYVY
+910 TVVDPRQGTTSYVY

-951 FGEVTQT
+951 FGEVTQV

-971 TADQVEQVYNQYAV
+971 TAAQVEQVYNQYAV

-1041 QYSKSLAT
+1041 QYSKSLAA
-1049 TATDLAGAAVPS
+1049 TATDLATGTTVPT
-1061 ALANAVGIGKSL
+1061 ALSNAVGIGKNL

-1090 DATRDRI
+1090 DATKDRI

-1135 VTLGATKT
+1135 VTLGTTKT

-1151 SKRGELTSTILDSTG
+1151 SKRGELKSTILDTSG

-1198 DQGRTIQVTSAD
+1198 DQGRIIQVTSAD
-1210 QGVTK
+1210 NGVTK
-1215 TTYDAWGRQLIVNRN
+1215 TTYDAWGRQLSVSVNG
-1230 NNLTSYTY
+1230 NLTSYTY
-1238 NDQTKT
+1238 NDQAKT

-1272 QGKSSYLYNDDGQK
+1272 QGKSTYLYNDDGQK

-1308 SESTDAVGVKTSYY
+1308 SESTDAVGVKTSYS

-1336 SATESQETS
+1336 SATEKLETS

-1354 LEVIEAKGSAN
+1354 LEVTEAKGSAN

-1406 TDKGLTTVYTYD
+1406 TDKGLTTVYNYD

-1464 MNQLVYTIN
+1464 MNQLVYTFN
-1473 SLGIVS
+1473 SLGITNRFI
-1479 GSVYDLNGKVIA
+1479 YDLNGHVIT
-1491 QYQFTALQ
+1491 QYHYTAVQ
-1499 DISSWTTK
+1499 DVSSWVNK
-1507 DIVTAANVTVSKT
+1507 DIVTAADVTVL
-1520 TANLTRFVYNKDG
+1520 AMGDNLTRFVYNKDG
-1533 LEIYRIDAEGAVTE
+1533 LEIFRVDAEGAVTE

-1554 KVAHA
+1554 KVAHVL
-1559 IQYDKVVNLTGEA
+1559 QYDKSLNLTGT
-1572 LTADTIKTALT
+1572 LTADSIKTALT
-1583 TAEASAQTQSYY
+1583 TAKASAQTQSYY
-1595 YDALGRMVYSMNAAG
+1595 YDALGRVVYSMNAAG

-1620 NQIIQVWDFRVA
+1620 NQIIQVWDFRIA

-1641 AQMNA
+1641 AQINA
-1646 VYTVS
+1646 VYAVS

-1690 SKKET
+1690 AKKET
-1695 ALNYGTI
+1695 VLHYTAV

-1714 LSARPPATIENYDA
+1714 LSARPPANIENYDA
-1728 GLALLTEAQY
+1728 GLALLTDGQY

-1771 ITNSVKYTPVLAAPL
+1771 ITNTVKYTTALAAPL

-1797 VYLSST
+1797 LYLSST
-1803 PPAYTVN
+1803 PPAYTVT
-1810 GTLYDVVGR
+1810 GTLYDAMGR
-1819 KVVETN
+1819 KVVDFN
-1825 EMNLVT
+1825 EMNLFT

-1842 SKKVTTV
+1842 SKKVASVTV
-1849 TLGDLLDLLRT
+1849 GDLLDLLRT
-1860 KDANGVYTSARP
+1860 KDANGAYTSARP
-1872 ATTLANCNAAI
+1872 ATTVANSNAAI

-1888 TKMQETK
+1888 TKMQESK

-1920 AQGQQTSVKQTALNS
+1920 AQGQQTSVKQSALNS
-1935 DGILDL
+1935 DAILDL
-1941 LRTKDTAGNFTVPR
+1941 LRSKDAAGNFTVPR

-1986 RLSYQIDAQGYVT
+1986 RLAYQIDAQGYVT

-2005 FDNVTSTARFNAA
+2005 FDNIASTARFNAV

-2030 DASYN
+2030 DASYK

-2040 EHALTQYAY
+2040 EHALTQYGY

-2062 GATVETGYDAFN
+2062 GNTVETGYDAFN

-2088 FAYDA
+2088 FAYDG

-2111 YDVFGNQVTERK
+2111 YDVFGNQLTERK

-2133 TYDANGL
+2133 TFDANGL

-2201 PATYRNKLGGE
+2201 PATYRNKLGGV
-2212 YSYSYDKL
+2212 YNYSYDKL

-2228 PEPSGGKPVTHLYEY
+2228 PEPSASKPVTHLYEY

-2255 SGLTEQRVSVYQY
+2255 SGLAEQRVSVYQY

-2281 VSTVQLQVKDAT
+2281 VSTVQLQVKDAS

-2303 TSSVAKESYQY
+2303 ASTAAQEKYQY

-2356 NAAGLVTKLQSY
+2356 NAAGLMTKLQSY

-2379 GTVPAAPAGNV
+2379 GAVPTTPSGNV

-2431 KTYYDGNG
+2431 KTYYDANG
-2439 NIIRVEDAKG
+2439 NIIRVEDGKG

-2456 DKAGRKILA
+2456 DKAGRKILS

-2476 YGNDATSQLS
+2476 YGNDTTSQLN

-2501 TGADTFTS
+2501 TVTDTLTS
-2509 LTASL
+2509 LTALL
-2514 VKDAGNDRT
+2514 VKDAGSDRT
-2523 TVSTY
+2523 TVSSY

-2545 DSGVLKTAS
+2545 DGGVLKTANS
-2554 SMTYFTYNALDK
+2554 VTYFTYNALDK
-2566 VLTKKESAG
+2566 VLTKKENAG

-2582 DKLGRESIRTFGSYT
+2582 DTLGRESIRTFGSY
-2597 DSKSATVKQRI
+2597 DSKGVTVKQRI

-2619 SSAVLGTND
+2619 SSAVLGSND
-2628 TVSTDDRVTQY
+2628 AVSTDDRVTQY
-2639 SYDKLGRLIKETDV
+2639 SYDKLGRLTQETDV
-2653 SLGHSVNYGYDLM
+2653 SLSHSVNYGYDLM

-2701 QTNEGVIP
+2701 QTNEGSLP

-2778 DRNGNATLQLDTTG
+2778 DRNGNATLQLDSTG

-2858 DSANKLSFNAETQK
+2858 DSASKLSFNAETQK

-2896 ASNTFTVDMQATAT
+2896 ASNTLTVDMQATTT
-2910 AGLFVLDIGAIKANI
+2910 AGQFVLDIGAIQANI
-2925 EYSYSYSSSDA
+2925 DYSYSYSSSDA

-2942 SGTGVIKRS
+2942 SGTGAIKRS

-2961 SVTANPSL
+2961 TVTANPSL
-2969 VPNISTIPKATLS
+2969 IPNIATIPKATLS
-2982 TNSVQDSLEV
+2982 TNSVQDSFEV
-2992 NYNLKDVVTITQQTT
+2992 NYNLKDVVTITQQTIS
-3007 TGTQKVW
+3007 GTQKVW

-3028 LPVLNSY
+3028 LPVLKNSY
-3035 SGDFIVKVIINT
+3035 TGDFVVKIIINT

-3057 TSVAIMDGINSFVS
+3057 TSVAIVDGI
-3071 GETVKIKISKK
+3071 
-3082 HNDEELLVADDS
+3082 
-3094 FVWKNKEDFNLIED
+3094 
-3108 INVTNSFLNTYGLVG
+3108 
-3123 GKYYKNITT
+3123 
-3132 DFISTIKNIRSRY
+3132 
-3145 QTIVFNNIPDGV
+3145 
-3157 TNFLFYTKEEGDQG
+3157 
-3171 WKEVTPS
+3171 
-3178 SGLIEKFIDDKG
+3178 G
-3190 YEVYQISSDLEF
+3190 YVLCS
-3202 QYFGVDALG
+3202 AL
-3211 NKLVGGRGRYSFDNQ
+3211 KL
-3226 THTPYIVDHTSI
+3226 
-3238 RTEDNLFLNSKG
+3238 
-3250 SISSSNDII
+3250 
-3259 AYENRILKLKNQRQ
+3259 LKLKFQKNIMMKNCRLLII
-3273 DVSKVLL
+3273 VL
-3280 FIDGYSVFME
+3280 FGKI
-3290 KDKTINGQ
+3290 KKTI
-3298 FNMDL
+3298 
-3303 TVFDIVFGVNSF
+3303 I
-3315 SDRKLEYVS
+3315 
-3324 LDVNGNVVSR
+3324 
-3334 QKAIIDFNYIK
+3334 
-3345 NINPVNI
+3345 
-3352 DGNGFIIASYNDIYA
+3352 
-3367 VQNVVA
+3367 
-3373 PLKNYDPYAINQK
+3373 
-3386 PYLYAFNQKNDKY
+3386 
-3399 MANEIEIEALRS
+3399 
-3411 DFLESGYHPYDKV
+3411 
-3424 RTRFSR
+3424 
-3430 GDGFLYGQTQYSL
+3430 
-3443 FSQAGDYTFRL
+3443 
-3454 KALYKDN
+3454 
-3461 TLSNPIEV
+3461 
-3469 NTVIGAL
+3469 
-3476 SLSAYNSSKSRYDF
+3476 
-3490 TLNSYVSQDY
+3490 
-3500 ASNKVVF
+3500 
-3507 SGQPT
+3507 
-3512 GSSKIRVKYGTSVN
+3512 
-3526 NLNSESILNIDANG
+3526 
-3540 KAILDVSDQVF
+3540 
-3551 LNILGTVPIYY
+3551 
-3562 SYETLNSSDQIINK
+3562 
-3576 ATGSVEVGLGGGKSL
+3576 
-3591 HTNSLTDRWLDFQ
+3591 
-3604 PAQNNGS
+3604 
-3611 KMELFYRKRQVDAS
+3611 
-3625 GNFVSDLVSADI
+3625 
-3637 NSDAYWASSNQFQ
+3637 
-3650 KVSITSSNGIYRWNL
+3650 
-3665 NDLVPKSGFENY
+3665 
-3677 EYFYQLYDSAGKVI
+3677 
-3691 AFVPGKLSI
+3691 
-3700 DSKGNGSSQ
+3700 
-3709 QNKWV
+3709 
-3714 INGSGDRAS
+3714 
-3723 QIVKSQTYNAFGE
+3723 
-3736 IISETDGNGN
+3736 
-3746 TSSLSYNT
+3746 
-3754 MGKLT
+3754 
-3759 KKVLPT
+3759 
-3765 VDIRKSDGTVVQGTP
+3765 
-3780 TLEYGYD
+3780 
-3787 LSGRL
+3787 
-3792 LTSKDANGNINKQS
+3792 
-3806 YLNGRNLETGDWLVE
+3806 
-3821 KETHADTGEVSN
+3821 
-3833 LYDVYGNL
+3833 
-3841 IEQSN
+3841 
-3846 ALGVKTGYNYDINGN
+3846 
-3861 LIQITRAARTTG
+3861 
-3873 TVGAT
+3873 
-3878 HITSGGVQTSLID
+3878 
-3891 TFTYD
+3891 
-3896 ELGNRLSATN
+3896 
-3906 ALKNTTTT
+3906 
-3914 DYDALG
+3914 
-3920 RVVQSKTAEGVT
+3920 
-3932 TKVDYVYD
+3932 
-3940 ATISNLNSSKGGI
+3940 
-3953 KRTETDGL
+3953 
-3961 GKTLVDEQDYFG
+3961 
-3973 RTIKH
+3973 
-3978 TDKGEHVFTYTYN
+3978 
-3991 AGGWLTKQ
+3991 
-3999 INSQGQSLDYN
+3999 
-4010 YYSNGAIKEIRDTA
+4010 
-4024 LNLLTS
+4024 
-4030 YRYDDNGNRIEE
+4030 
-4042 RYQELNGKVG
+4042 
-4052 EPRVFQNALINY
+4052 
-4064 DSLNRKI
+4064 
-4071 SVQDQSFNI
+4071 
-4080 HYEYDGNGNIV
+4080 
-4091 HMLANYRDAVNAAPK
+4091 
-4106 IQDFW
+4106 
-4111 YSYDSMN
+4111 
-4118 RFTISMGVLNSTAK
+4118 
-4132 KVERGNTGIAISY
+4132 
-4145 DKLGQRLTADYGKD
+4145 
-4159 ALNSTKAHKESYSYT
+4159 
-4174 TDGYLETV
+4174 
-4182 KNADY
+4182 
-4187 SSTGILGTQYTVSTR
+4187 
-4202 YNDALGRVT
+4202 
-4211 KYTDNNEN
+4211 
-4219 STTVYQTTTTTYSKD
+4219 
-4234 NQIIEQKK
+4234 
-4242 EGGNGA
+4242 
-4248 GTTKYT
+4248 
-4254 YLADKATLDKTV
+4254 
-4266 MTPTSGSIQTTQ
+4266 
-4278 YAYEWWDSAK
+4278 
-4288 QSKITTTVD
+4288 
-4297 GLKGETSLSYNINGH
+4297 
-4312 LSGFV
+4312 
-4317 DDKNAQNT
+4317 
-4325 RLATY
+4325 
-4330 INNSQ
+4330 
-4335 GMVLQR
+4335 
-4341 NEWLNSSMNRYRN
+4341 
-4354 FYYVNGQRVG
+4354 
-4364 DLSNDGP
+4364 
-4371 SREDYVQN
+4371 
-4379 LQNKRATAT
+4379 
-4388 QAKDFKPISSA
+4388 
-4399 DFDQNFE
+4399 
-4406 PINAQ
+4406 
-4411 YPSSASTSYVVN
+4411 
-4423 NGDTLQ
+4423 
-4429 SIALSVW
+4429 
-4436 GDASMW
+4436 
-4442 YMLADVNGLSATDKL
+4442 
-4457 TAGQVLTVPNK
+4457 
-4468 VTNIHNNSETF
+4468 
-4479 RPYNPG
+4479 
-4485 EAIGN
+4485 
-4490 TQPTVPSPPPPP
+4490 
-4502 KPKKKCGGIA
+4502 
-4512 QIVMIVVAIVVT
+4512 
-4524 IYTAGAASAA
+4524 
-4534 LGVLASGGTMGAAAG
+4534 
-4549 AAGAAITSGSAFAL
+4549 
-4563 GSTALL
+4563 
-4569 GGGLVAGTTTTIS
+4569 
-4582 LGAAIGGSMIGAAVG
+4582 
-4597 SAASQ
+4597 
-4602 LAGQAMGV
+4602 
-4610 VDSFSWSQVG
+4610 
-4620 ISALSAGI
+4620 
-4628 TAGAGGALAPAAGT
+4628 
-4642 AGATATQG
+4642 
-4650 SWVST
+4650 
-4655 AKEAIEKGGWA
+4655 
-4666 AKGAVYGA
+4666 
-4674 VSYGSTYIANQVFGN
+4674 
-4689 NQSFS
+4689 
-4694 WAALGSSIAGS
+4694 
-4705 IAAAGMGAKGL
+4705 
-4716 FKGLG
+4716 
-4721 EAKSHYAY
+4721 
-4729 AIAGANIASAIDDKW
+4729 
-4744 FGGAKPDYLNVSM
+4744 
-4757 AAIANAAGRQFGENV
+4757 
-4772 DKGLQ
+4772 
-4777 FMRSSFKSAINNPNL
+4777 
-4792 LSLLPTEYNNEQPIY
+4792 
-4807 AEANRQ
+4807 
-4813 VEVVNILPT
+4813 
-4822 IYVSAS
+4822 
-4828 EKTPWID
+4828 
-4835 DDNMLYALEGAKS
+4835 
-4848 FFQNRAQALE
+4848 
-4858 EWGSASV
+4858 
-4865 PFQYSWATPTI
+4865 
-4876 NTGNPRLDRYYFQ
+4876 
-4889 PINNAFNTVLN
+4889 
-4900 AGWNTL
+4900 
-4906 KLAGNTAA
+4906 
-4914 IVSNLPAAGF
+4914 
-4924 SIISGDYEASQQ
+4924 
-4936 FYEDLYLSN
+4936 
-4945 PVTAPIG
+4945 
-4952 GVRSGLRY
+4952 
-4960 LGDVREFNKA
+4960 
-4970 TVIGRT
+4970 
-4976 IGANQRGSASLGLLN
+4976 
-4991 DIPVGSTTGEVL
+4991 
-5003 TASMPAPP
+5003 
-5011 KIYTQVDQKLV
+5011 
-5022 SNVPFNGFKVA
+5022 
-5033 KNSEVENFV
+5033 
-5042 ANLYRKNTPTHNSAG
+5042 
-5057 LFEIEQT
+5057 
-5064 GSYNYRVVG
+5064 
-5073 GGTAIDIDGYL
+5073 
-5084 GTTMLDAKFIE
+5084 
-5095 KPMNSPYVEGSKVP
+5095 
-5109 EFLRAKIM
+5109 
-5117 KEQQYEVQRYK
+5117 
-5128 TVIDDQTVP
+5128 
-5137 FKRLDILTNEPK
+5137 
-5149 AQQYFQNLMD
+5149 
-5159 QYNVPGTVKVV
+5159 
-5170 KTNIPQVFPKELK
+5170 

>member
-1 MVAIVSGNS
+1 MVAIVSGNG
-10 LGLFNSSLNQL
+10 LGLSNSSLNQL

-37 EDYINIAE
+37 EDFINIAE
-45 GNLVIRQQGYNLS
+45 GNLVIRQQGYNLA

-83 GEWSRRLTLVGNL
+83 GEWSRRLSLVGNL

-146 TDGKTRAQEIY
+146 TDGKTLAQESY
-157 TYDAVKKTGRLTG
+157 TYDAVKKTGRLTS

-177 NLVYSYDSTDRLI
+177 NLVYSYDSADRLI

-195 TSLNELIYQYDGTSN
+195 SSLNELIYQYDGTSN

-219 DGVVSQNVY
+219 GGVISQNVY

-235 RLSKVITDLTP
+235 RLIKVVTDLTPADKVITD
-246 SDNLITDQ
+246 Q
-254 KVYTTTYAYDGS
+254 QVYTTTYGYDGS

-281 QFGYELDTANNVY
+281 QFSYELDTVNNVY
-294 RVISVK
+294 RVKTVK

-309 YTANKTTV
+309 YAANKTTV
-317 TNSLQEVWEYSY
+317 TNGLQEVWEYSY
-329 DANRQLTSIKNAN
+329 DANQQLTSIKNAN

-451 NDKGQLVSKGGNYQ
+451 NDKDQLISKGGNYQ
-465 AKYTSTMT
+465 AKYISTMT
-473 YAAVDTWVKKQLKK
+473 YTAVDSWVKKQLKK

-512 ADATTGVIKNLGIVD
+512 ADATTGVIKNQGIVD

-536 YDARGLLLQKITRRG
+536 YDARGLLLQKIIRRG

-558 TTAASSV
+558 VTAASSV

-581 STGTTS
+581 SAGTTS

-599 AAGLSTVQSFDSYG
+599 AAGLSTVQSFDGYG
-613 RLTSTVQTATNLPDR
+613 RLTSTVQTATNLPSR
-628 TTSYLYNEAGRLI
+628 TTSYLYDEVGRLI

-696 WLANGVVSKKRV
+696 WLANNVVSKKRV
-708 EEIRPAVAGLD
+708 ENIRPAVAGLD

-727 SSSRL
+727 SSSQL

-756 KAGDR
+756 KASDR

-789 SAGQKVQVNRHSK
+789 SAGQKIQLNRHSK

-812 TLAQLKPTGTDNTI
+812 TLAQLKPTGTDNTV

-898 STKSYDLQGRLI
+898 SIKSYDLQGRLL
-910 KVVDPRQGTTSYVY
+910 KVVDIRQGTTNYVY

-936 ASTANERVAYTRYNA
+936 ASPANERVAYTRYNA
-951 FGEVTQT
+951 FGEVTQV
-958 LRGEAANQLTTGM
+958 LRGEAANELTTGM

-1061 ALANAVGIGKSL
+1061 ALANAVGVGKSL

-1090 DATRDRI
+1090 DATKDRI

-1109 KKTDGLSNSIASVY
+1109 KKTDGLSNSIASTY

-1135 VTLGATKT
+1135 VTLGTTKT

-1198 DQGRTIQVTSAD
+1198 DQGRSIQVTSAD
-1210 QGVTK
+1210 NGVTK
-1215 TTYDAWGRQLIVNRN
+1215 TTYDAWGRQLSVSVNG
-1230 NNLTSYTY
+1230 NLTSYTY
-1238 NDQTKT
+1238 NDQAKT

-1272 QGKSSYLYNDDGQK
+1272 QGKSTYLYNDDGQK

-1327 RVISQIVTL
+1327 RIISQIVTL
-1336 SATESQETS
+1336 SATEKLETS

-1354 LEVIEAKGSAN
+1354 LEVTEAKGSAN

-1396 YDETGRQVKV
+1396 YDESGRQVKV

-1438 YRYDANG
+1438 YRYDAIG

-1473 SLGIVS
+1473 SLGGVS

-1491 QYQFTALQ
+1491 QYQYTALQ
-1499 DISSWTTK
+1499 DVSGWATK

-1520 TANLTRFVYNKDG
+1520 TANQTRFVYNKDG

-1559 IQYDKVVNLTGEA
+1559 IQYDKSLNLTDEA

-1583 TAEASAQTQSYY
+1583 TAKASAQTQSYY
-1595 YDALGRMVYSMNAAG
+1595 YDALGRVIYSMNAAG

-1620 NQIIQVWDFRVA
+1620 NQIIQVWDFRIA

-1646 VYTVS
+1646 VYAVS
-1651 PPAYFIHYMYYD
+1651 PLPAYFIHYMYYD
-1663 KLGRKVYDLNQHGIL
+1663 KLGRKIYDLDKNSVL
-1678 TRYRYDE
+1678 TRYSYDE
-1685 LGNLT
+1685 LGNLI

-1695 ALNYGTI
+1695 AILYTAL
-1702 LDLLRTKDAAGN
+1702 LDLLKTKDAAGN
-1714 LSARPPATIENYDA
+1714 LSARPPANIENYDA
-1728 GLALLTEAQY
+1728 GLALLTDGQY

-1771 ITNSVKYTPVLAAPL
+1771 ITNSVKYTAALAASL

-1792 AELNT
+1792 AQLNT

-1810 GTLYDVVGR
+1810 GTLYDAVGR
-1819 KVVETN
+1819 KVVDTN
-1825 EMNLVT
+1825 EMGFFT

-1842 SKKVTTV
+1842 SKKVASVTV
-1849 TLGDLLDLLRT
+1849 GDLLDLLRT
-1860 KDANGVYTSARP
+1860 KDASGNYTARP
-1872 ATTLANCNAAI
+1872 ATTVANCNAAM

-1920 AQGQQTSVKQTALNS
+1920 AQGLQTSVKQTALNS
-1935 DGILDL
+1935 DAILDL

-2005 FDNVTSTARFNAA
+2005 FDNIASTARFNAA

-2024 STLAQL
+2024 STLTQL

-2040 EHALTQYAY
+2040 EHALTQYGY

-2101 DPEGYVTIYT
+2101 DPEGYIT
-2111 YDVFGNQVTERK
+2111 YYYYDAFGNQTIERK
-2123 FLSPANQIDK
+2123 YLSPVNALDK
-2133 TYDANGL
+2133 VLDSNSL
-2140 YTGIKTL
+2140 YTGVKIL

-2160 WNVGV
+2160 LNFGTVYTHV
-2165 VYADITYQYDKLN
+2165 VYQYDKLN
-2178 RKTVIKDAS
+2178 RKTLITDIS
-2187 GAYEAYTYTDGSAQ
+2187 GAYEAYTYTDGSAK

-2212 YSYSYDKL
+2212 YSYSYDRL
-2220 GRLIKETL
+2220 GRLVKETL
-2228 PEPSGGKPVTHLYEY
+2228 PEPSGGKPVSHLYEY

-2281 VSTVQLQVKDAT
+2281 VSTVQLQVKDAS

-2298 GKVET
+2298 GKVE
-2303 TSSVAKESYQY
+2303 VASTVAQESYQY

-2379 GTVPAAPAGNV
+2379 GAVPATPSGNV

-2405 VLSPNIASYEY
+2405 VISPNIASYEY

-2439 NIIRVEDAKG
+2439 NIIRVEDGKG

-2476 YGNDATSQLS
+2476 YGNDTTSQLS

-2501 TGADTFTS
+2501 TSTDTFKD
-2509 LTASL
+2509 LNDLL
-2514 VKDAGNDRT
+2514 VKAKDAENDRT
-2523 TVSTY
+2523 TVSSY
-2528 DKLGRVIKTE
+2528 DKQGRVIKTE

-2545 DSGVLKTAS
+2545 DGGVLKTANS
-2554 SMTYFTYNALDK
+2554 VTHFTYNALDK
-2566 VLTKKESAG
+2566 VLTKKEGAG

-2582 DKLGRESIRTFGSYT
+2582 DTLGRESIRTFGSYT
-2597 DSKSATVKQRI
+2597 DSKGVTVKQRI

-2619 SSAVLGTND
+2619 SSAVLGSND
-2628 TVSTDDRVTQY
+2628 TVSTDDRVTEY
-2639 SYDKLGRLIKETDV
+2639 SYDKLGRLTQETDA
-2653 SLGHSVNYGYDLM
+2653 SLKHSVNYGYDLM

-2701 QTNEGVIP
+2701 QTNEGSLP
-2709 TGATAISWKT
+2709 TGASVISWKT

-2820 QVVEV
+2820 QVIEV

-2843 QTISRTVDKSTVSLT
+2843 QTVSRTVDKSTVSLT
-2858 DSANKLSFNAETQK
+2858 DSASKLSFNAETQK
-2872 LSIQANAQAKRV
+2872 LSIQANAGAKRV

-2896 ASNTFTVDMQATAT
+2896 ASNTLTVDMQATTT
-2910 AGLFVLDIGAIKANI
+2910 AGQFMLDIGAIQANI
-2925 EYSYSYSSSDA
+2925 DYNYSYSSSDA

-2942 SGTGVIKRS
+2942 SGTGAIKRS

-2961 SVTANPSL
+2961 TVTANP
-2969 VPNISTIPKATLS
+2969 TATA
-2982 TNSVQDSLEV
+2982 TGNSV
-2992 NYNLKDVVTITQQTT
+2992 
-3007 TGTQKVW
+3007 
-3014 KGIKEDYLNSLTIK
+3014 
-3028 LPVLNSY
+3028 
-3035 SGDFIVKVIINT
+3035 
-3047 KEITKTFSNN
+3047 
-3057 TSVAIMDGINSFVS
+3057 A
-3071 GETVKIKISKK
+3071 
-3082 HNDEELLVADDS
+3082 
-3094 FVWKNKEDFNLIED
+3094 
-3108 INVTNSFLNTYGLVG
+3108 
-3123 GKYYKNITT
+3123 
-3132 DFISTIKNIRSRY
+3132 
-3145 QTIVFNNIPDGV
+3145 
-3157 TNFLFYTKEEGDQG
+3157 
-3171 WKEVTPS
+3171 
-3178 SGLIEKFIDDKG
+3178 
-3190 YEVYQISSDLEF
+3190 
-3202 QYFGVDALG
+3202 
-3211 NKLVGGRGRYSFDNQ
+3211 
-3226 THTPYIVDHTSI
+3226 
-3238 RTEDNLFLNSKG
+3238 
-3250 SISSSNDII
+3250 
-3259 AYENRILKLKNQRQ
+3259 
-3273 DVSKVLL
+3273 
-3280 FIDGYSVFME
+3280 
-3290 KDKTINGQ
+3290 
-3298 FNMDL
+3298 
-3303 TVFDIVFGVNSF
+3303 
-3315 SDRKLEYVS
+3315 
-3324 LDVNGNVVSR
+3324 
-3334 QKAIIDFNYIK
+3334 
-3345 NINPVNI
+3345 
-3352 DGNGFIIASYNDIYA
+3352 
-3367 VQNVVA
+3367 
-3373 PLKNYDPYAINQK
+3373 
-3386 PYLYAFNQKNDKY
+3386 
-3399 MANEIEIEALRS
+3399 
-3411 DFLESGYHPYDKV
+3411 
-3424 RTRFSR
+3424 
-3430 GDGFLYGQTQYSL
+3430 
-3443 FSQAGDYTFRL
+3443 
-3454 KALYKDN
+3454 
-3461 TLSNPIEV
+3461 
-3469 NTVIGAL
+3469 
-3476 SLSAYNSSKSRYDF
+3476 
-3490 TLNSYVSQDY
+3490 
-3500 ASNKVVF
+3500 
-3507 SGQPT
+3507 
-3512 GSSKIRVKYGTSVN
+3512 
-3526 NLNSESILNIDANG
+3526 
-3540 KAILDVSDQVF
+3540 
-3551 LNILGTVPIYY
+3551 
-3562 SYETLNSSDQIINK
+3562 
-3576 ATGSVEVGLGGGKSL
+3576 
-3591 HTNSLTDRWLDFQ
+3591 
-3604 PAQNNGS
+3604 
-3611 KMELFYRKRQVDAS
+3611 
-3625 GNFVSDLVSADI
+3625 
-3637 NSDAYWASSNQFQ
+3637 
-3650 KVSITSSNGIYRWNL
+3650 
-3665 NDLVPKSGFENY
+3665 
-3677 EYFYQLYDSAGKVI
+3677 
-3691 AFVPGKLSI
+3691 
-3700 DSKGNGSSQ
+3700 
-3709 QNKWV
+3709 
-3714 INGSGDRAS
+3714 
-3723 QIVKSQTYNAFGE
+3723 
-3736 IISETDGNGN
+3736 
-3746 TSSLSYNT
+3746 NT
-3754 MGKLT
+3754 MG
-3759 KKVLPT
+3759 VVA
-3765 VDIRKSDGTVVQGTP
+3765 VDIF
-3780 TLEYGYD
+3780 
-3787 LSGRL
+3787 
-3792 LTSKDANGNINKQS
+3792 N
-3806 YLNGRNLETGDWLVE
+3806 
-3821 KETHADTGEVSN
+3821 
-3833 LYDVYGNL
+3833 
-3841 IEQSN
+3841 
-3846 ALGVKTGYNYDINGN
+3846 NYK
-3861 LIQITRAARTTG
+3861 LPIT
-3873 TVGAT
+3873 
-3878 HITSGGVQTSLID
+3878 
-3891 TFTYD
+3891 
-3896 ELGNRLSATN
+3896 
-3906 ALKNTTTT
+3906 
-3914 DYDALG
+3914 
-3920 RVVQSKTAEGVT
+3920 
-3932 TKVDYVYD
+3932 
-3940 ATISNLNSSKGGI
+3940 
-3953 KRTETDGL
+3953 
-3961 GKTLVDEQDYFG
+3961 
-3973 RTIKH
+3973 
-3978 TDKGEHVFTYTYN
+3978 
-3991 AGGWLTKQ
+3991 
-3999 INSQGQSLDYN
+3999 
-4010 YYSNGAIKEIRDTA
+4010 
-4024 LNLLTS
+4024 
-4030 YRYDDNGNRIEE
+4030 
-4042 RYQELNGKVG
+4042 
-4052 EPRVFQNALINY
+4052 
-4064 DSLNRKI
+4064 
-4071 SVQDQSFNI
+4071 
-4080 HYEYDGNGNIV
+4080 
-4091 HMLANYRDAVNAAPK
+4091 
-4106 IQDFW
+4106 
-4111 YSYDSMN
+4111 
-4118 RFTISMGVLNSTAK
+4118 
-4132 KVERGNTGIAISY
+4132 
-4145 DKLGQRLTADYGKD
+4145 
-4159 ALNSTKAHKESYSYT
+4159 
-4174 TDGYLETV
+4174 
-4182 KNADY
+4182 
-4187 SSTGILGTQYTVSTR
+4187 
-4202 YNDALGRVT
+4202 
-4211 KYTDNNEN
+4211 
-4219 STTVYQTTTTTYSKD
+4219 
-4234 NQIIEQKK
+4234 
-4242 EGGNGA
+4242 
-4248 GTTKYT
+4248 
-4254 YLADKATLDKTV
+4254 
-4266 MTPTSGSIQTTQ
+4266 
-4278 YAYEWWDSAK
+4278 
-4288 QSKITTTVD
+4288 
-4297 GLKGETSLSYNINGH
+4297 
-4312 LSGFV
+4312 
-4317 DDKNAQNT
+4317 
-4325 RLATY
+4325 
-4330 INNSQ
+4330 
-4335 GMVLQR
+4335 
-4341 NEWLNSSMNRYRN
+4341 
-4354 FYYVNGQRVG
+4354 
-4364 DLSNDGP
+4364 
-4371 SREDYVQN
+4371 
-4379 LQNKRATAT
+4379 
-4388 QAKDFKPISSA
+4388 
-4399 DFDQNFE
+4399 
-4406 PINAQ
+4406 
-4411 YPSSASTSYVVN
+4411 
-4423 NGDTLQ
+4423 
-4429 SIALSVW
+4429 
-4436 GDASMW
+4436 
-4442 YMLADVNGLSATDKL
+4442 
-4457 TAGQVLTVPNK
+4457 
-4468 VTNIHNNSETF
+4468 
-4479 RPYNPG
+4479 
-4485 EAIGN
+4485 
-4490 TQPTVPSPPPPP
+4490 
-4502 KPKKKCGGIA
+4502 
-4512 QIVMIVVAIVVT
+4512 
-4524 IYTAGAASAA
+4524 
-4534 LGVLASGGTMGAAAG
+4534 
-4549 AAGAAITSGSAFAL
+4549 
-4563 GSTALL
+4563 
-4569 GGGLVAGTTTTIS
+4569 
-4582 LGAAIGGSMIGAAVG
+4582 
-4597 SAASQ
+4597 
-4602 LAGQAMGV
+4602 
-4610 VDSFSWSQVG
+4610 
-4620 ISALSAGI
+4620 
-4628 TAGAGGALAPAAGT
+4628 
-4642 AGATATQG
+4642 
-4650 SWVST
+4650 
-4655 AKEAIEKGGWA
+4655 
-4666 AKGAVYGA
+4666 
-4674 VSYGSTYIANQVFGN
+4674 
-4689 NQSFS
+4689 
-4694 WAALGSSIAGS
+4694 
-4705 IAAAGMGAKGL
+4705 
-4716 FKGLG
+4716 
-4721 EAKSHYAY
+4721 
-4729 AIAGANIASAIDDKW
+4729 
-4744 FGGAKPDYLNVSM
+4744 
-4757 AAIANAAGRQFGENV
+4757 
-4772 DKGLQ
+4772 
-4777 FMRSSFKSAINNPNL
+4777 
-4792 LSLLPTEYNNEQPIY
+4792 
-4807 AEANRQ
+4807 
-4813 VEVVNILPT
+4813 
-4822 IYVSAS
+4822 
-4828 EKTPWID
+4828 
-4835 DDNMLYALEGAKS
+4835 
-4848 FFQNRAQALE
+4848 
-4858 EWGSASV
+4858 
-4865 PFQYSWATPTI
+4865 
-4876 NTGNPRLDRYYFQ
+4876 
-4889 PINNAFNTVLN
+4889 
-4900 AGWNTL
+4900 
-4906 KLAGNTAA
+4906 
-4914 IVSNLPAAGF
+4914 
-4924 SIISGDYEASQQ
+4924 
-4936 FYEDLYLSN
+4936 
-4945 PVTAPIG
+4945 
-4952 GVRSGLRY
+4952 
-4960 LGDVREFNKA
+4960 
-4970 TVIGRT
+4970 
-4976 IGANQRGSASLGLLN
+4976 
-4991 DIPVGSTTGEVL
+4991 
-5003 TASMPAPP
+5003 
-5011 KIYTQVDQKLV
+5011 
-5022 SNVPFNGFKVA
+5022 
-5033 KNSEVENFV
+5033 
-5042 ANLYRKNTPTHNSAG
+5042 
-5057 LFEIEQT
+5057 
-5064 GSYNYRVVG
+5064 
-5073 GGTAIDIDGYL
+5073 
-5084 GTTMLDAKFIE
+5084 
-5095 KPMNSPYVEGSKVP
+5095 
-5109 EFLRAKIM
+5109 
-5117 KEQQYEVQRYK
+5117 
-5128 TVIDDQTVP
+5128 
-5137 FKRLDILTNEPK
+5137 
-5149 AQQYFQNLMD
+5149 
-5159 QYNVPGTVKVV
+5159 
-5170 KTNIPQVFPKELK
+5170 

>member
-1 MVAIVSGNS
+1 MVAIVSGNG

-45 GNLVIRQQGYNLS
+45 GNLVIRQQGYNLA

-63 IQSVQTYNSKGLL
+63 IQSVLTYNSKGLL

-134 LYVYVSQNKLTI
+134 LTI
-146 TDGKTRAQEIY
+146 SGTTWTVTDGKTLARESY
-157 TYDAVKKTGRLTG
+157 TYDAAKKTGRLTG

-195 TSLNELIYQYDGTSN
+195 SSLNELIYQYDGTSN

-219 DGVVSQNVY
+219 GGVVSQNVY

-246 SDNLITDQ
+246 SDNQISDQ
-254 KVYTTTYAYDGS
+254 QVYTTTYGYDGS

-281 QFGYELDTANNVY
+281 QFSYELDTVKNVY
-294 RVISVK
+294 RVKTVK

-309 YTANKTTV
+309 YAANKTTV

-329 DANRQLTSIKNAN
+329 DASQQLTSIKNAN
-342 AEVSSFSYDADGNVL
+342 AEVSSFTYDADGNVL

-406 LAVKDA
+406 LAIKDA

-441 AEGAVVEYIY
+441 AEGAVLEYIY

-465 AKYTSTMT
+465 AKYASTMT
-473 YAAVDTWVKKQLKK
+473 YAAVDTWAKKQLKK

-512 ADATTGVIKNLGIVD
+512 ADATTGVIKNQGVMD

-551 ADRTTAG
+551 ADRATAG
-558 TTAASSV
+558 VTAASSV

-587 YSYGASKITVTN
+587 YSYGKSKITVTN

-613 RLTSTVQTATNLPDR
+613 RLTSTVQTATNLSDR
-628 TTSYLYNEAGRLI
+628 TTSYLYDEVGRLI

-696 WLANGVVSKKRV
+696 WLTNGVVSKKRV

-719 RVVEKSYD
+719 RVIEKSYD

-742 TEYSYDSYGNITQT
+742 TEYSYDSYGNIIQT

-802 VTTESLRATG
+802 VTTENLRATG

-859 SVTTRQYALSTA
+859 SVTTRQYALATTATVSSTSA
-871 EVKLNVT
+871 
-878 NFMIWADFINSLS
+878 WADIIKLPADN
-891 SLSTYQD
+891 TYQD
-898 STKSYDLQGRLI
+898 TIKSYDLQGRLI

-936 ASTANERVAYTRYNA
+936 ASTTNERVAYTRYNA
-951 FGEVTQT
+951 FGEVTHM
-958 LRGEAANQLTTGM
+958 LRGEAANQLTSGM
-971 TADQVEQVYNQYAV
+971 TADQVEQVYNEYAI
-985 KSFYDAAGR
+985 KTFYDAVGR
-994 KTQVMSAAG
+994 KTQVMSAAE

-1033 FGEVASST
+1033 FGEVISST
-1041 QYSKSLAT
+1041 QYSKSLAA
-1049 TATDLAGAAVPS
+1049 TATDLATGTTAPS
-1061 ALANAVGIGKSL
+1061 ALANAVGVGKNL

-1109 KKTDGLSNSIASVY
+1109 KKTDGLSNSITSVY

-1135 VTLGATKT
+1135 VTLGTTKT

-1151 SKRGELTSTILDSTG
+1151 SKRGELKSTILDSTG

-1238 NDQTKT
+1238 NDQAKT
-1244 LTVKSPEGLQTTTQ
+1244 LTVKSPEGLQTITQ

-1272 QGKSSYLYNDDGQK
+1272 QGKSTYLYNDDGQK
-1286 TKETNAVAAT
+1286 TKETNAVGAT

-1459 YVYNA
+1459 YVYNT
-1464 MNQLVYTIN
+1464 MNQLVYTVN
-1473 SLGIVS
+1473 SLGGVS

-1491 QYQFTALQ
+1491 QYQYTALQ
-1499 DISSWTTK
+1499 DVSGWASK

-1554 KVAHA
+1554 KVAHVL
-1559 IQYDKVVNLTGEA
+1559 QYDKVVTLAGEA
-1572 LTADTIKTALT
+1572 LTADGIKTALT
-1583 TAEASAQTQSYY
+1583 TAKASAQTQSYY
-1595 YDALGRMVYSMNAAG
+1595 YDALGRVIYSMNAAG
-1610 YVTRNVYNAL
+1610 YVTRNDYDAL
-1620 NQIIQVWDFRVA
+1620 NRIIRVLDFRIA
-1632 TTLARNSTF
+1632 TTLARNSTL
-1641 AQMNA
+1641 AQMDG
-1646 VYTVS
+1646 VYKASTL
-1651 PPAYFIHYMYYD
+1651 PAYFIHYMYYD
-1663 KLGRKVYDLNQHGIL
+1663 KLDRKVYDLNQHGIL

-1690 SKKET
+1690 AKKET
-1695 ALNYGTI
+1695 VLHYTAV

-1714 LSARPPATIENYDA
+1714 LSARPPASIENYDA

-1771 ITNSVKYTPVLAAPL
+1771 ITNSVKYTAALAAPL

-1803 PPAYTVN
+1803 PPAYTVT
-1810 GTLYDVVGR
+1810 GTLYDAVGR

-1872 ATTLANCNAAI
+1872 ATTLANSNAAI

-1888 TKMQETK
+1888 TKMQEKK

-2030 DASYN
+2030 DTSYKT
-2035 IATLP
+2035 ATTLP

-2049 DALNRKVKETDAQ
+2049 DALNRKVKETDAE
-2062 GATVETGYDAFN
+2062 GYSIETGYDAFN

-2088 FAYDA
+2088 FAYDG

-2111 YDVFGNQVTERK
+2111 YDVFGNQLTERK
-2123 FLSPANQIDK
+2123 YLSPANQIDK
-2133 TYDANGL
+2133 AYDANGL

-2147 TSSTEVA
+2147 ASSTEVA

-2165 VYADITYQYDKLN
+2165 VYVDVTYQYDKLN

-2201 PATYRNKLGGE
+2201 PATYRNKLGGV

-2228 PEPSGGKPVTHLYEY
+2228 PELSGGKAVTHLYEY
-2243 DAYGNKTKQVEA
+2243 DAFGNKTKQVEA
-2255 SGLTEQRVSVYQY
+2255 SGLAEQRVSVYQY

-2281 VSTVQLQVKDAT
+2281 VSTVQLQVKDAS

-2303 TSSVAKESYQY
+2303 TSAVAQESYQY

-2379 GTVPAAPAGNV
+2379 GTIPTAPAGNV

-2405 VLSPNIASYEY
+2405 VISPNIASYEY

-2449 NSSYSYY
+2449 NSSYTYY
-2456 DKAGRKILA
+2456 DKAGRKVLA
-2465 IDQEGYATSWS
+2465 VDQEGYATSWS
-2476 YGNDATSQLS
+2476 YGNDATSQLN

-2501 TGADTFTS
+2501 TGTDTFTS
-2509 LTASL
+2509 LTSLL
-2514 VKDAGNDRT
+2514 VKDAENDRT
-2523 TVSTY
+2523 TVSSY

-2545 DSGVLKTAS
+2545 DGGVLKKAS
-2554 SMTYFTYNALDK
+2554 SVTYFTYNALDK
-2566 VLTKKESAG
+2566 VLTKTENAG

-2693 LMGKEITR
+2693 LMGK
-2701 QTNEGVIP
+2701 
-2709 TGATAISWKT
+2709 
-2719 LEERETRYNVF
+2719 
-2730 GEITGKRLVKTDS
+2730 
-2743 TTKSTDSW
+2743 
-2751 QEVTEYNNQ
+2751 
-2760 GKVWKSN
+2760 
-2767 ANNGVTRYYLY
+2767 
-2778 DRNGNATLQLDTTG
+2778 
-2792 TGITAKSADQLKD
+2792 
-2805 LTGVSYTETVYDKRN
+2805 
-2820 QVVEV
+2820 
-2825 REPKFNQDKLDTS
+2825 
-2838 LNLFN
+2838 
-2843 QTISRTVDKSTVSLT
+2843 
-2858 DSANKLSFNAETQK
+2858 
-2872 LSIQANAQAKRV
+2872 
-2884 MIKYW
+2884 
-2889 PKGSTAT
+2889 
-2896 ASNTFTVDMQATAT
+2896 
-2910 AGLFVLDIGAIKANI
+2910 
-2925 EYSYSYSSSDA
+2925 
-2936 TGKVLD
+2936 
-2942 SGTGVIKRS
+2942 
-2951 VNVVDVFSGG
+2951 
-2961 SVTANPSL
+2961 
-2969 VPNISTIPKATLS
+2969 
-2982 TNSVQDSLEV
+2982 
-2992 NYNLKDVVTITQQTT
+2992 
-3007 TGTQKVW
+3007 
-3014 KGIKEDYLNSLTIK
+3014 
-3028 LPVLNSY
+3028 
-3035 SGDFIVKVIINT
+3035 
-3047 KEITKTFSNN
+3047 
-3057 TSVAIMDGINSFVS
+3057 
-3071 GETVKIKISKK
+3071 
-3082 HNDEELLVADDS
+3082 
-3094 FVWKNKEDFNLIED
+3094 
-3108 INVTNSFLNTYGLVG
+3108 
-3123 GKYYKNITT
+3123 
-3132 DFISTIKNIRSRY
+3132 
-3145 QTIVFNNIPDGV
+3145 
-3157 TNFLFYTKEEGDQG
+3157 
-3171 WKEVTPS
+3171 
-3178 SGLIEKFIDDKG
+3178 
-3190 YEVYQISSDLEF
+3190 
-3202 QYFGVDALG
+3202 
-3211 NKLVGGRGRYSFDNQ
+3211 
-3226 THTPYIVDHTSI
+3226 
-3238 RTEDNLFLNSKG
+3238 
-3250 SISSSNDII
+3250 
-3259 AYENRILKLKNQRQ
+3259 
-3273 DVSKVLL
+3273 
-3280 FIDGYSVFME
+3280 
-3290 KDKTINGQ
+3290 
-3298 FNMDL
+3298 
-3303 TVFDIVFGVNSF
+3303 
-3315 SDRKLEYVS
+3315 
-3324 LDVNGNVVSR
+3324 
-3334 QKAIIDFNYIK
+3334 
-3345 NINPVNI
+3345 
-3352 DGNGFIIASYNDIYA
+3352 
-3367 VQNVVA
+3367 
-3373 PLKNYDPYAINQK
+3373 
-3386 PYLYAFNQKNDKY
+3386 
-3399 MANEIEIEALRS
+3399 
-3411 DFLESGYHPYDKV
+3411 
-3424 RTRFSR
+3424 
-3430 GDGFLYGQTQYSL
+3430 
-3443 FSQAGDYTFRL
+3443 
-3454 KALYKDN
+3454 
-3461 TLSNPIEV
+3461 
-3469 NTVIGAL
+3469 
-3476 SLSAYNSSKSRYDF
+3476 
-3490 TLNSYVSQDY
+3490 
-3500 ASNKVVF
+3500 
-3507 SGQPT
+3507 
-3512 GSSKIRVKYGTSVN
+3512 
-3526 NLNSESILNIDANG
+3526 
-3540 KAILDVSDQVF
+3540 
-3551 LNILGTVPIYY
+3551 
-3562 SYETLNSSDQIINK
+3562 
-3576 ATGSVEVGLGGGKSL
+3576 
-3591 HTNSLTDRWLDFQ
+3591 
-3604 PAQNNGS
+3604 
-3611 KMELFYRKRQVDAS
+3611 
-3625 GNFVSDLVSADI
+3625 
-3637 NSDAYWASSNQFQ
+3637 
-3650 KVSITSSNGIYRWNL
+3650 
-3665 NDLVPKSGFENY
+3665 
-3677 EYFYQLYDSAGKVI
+3677 
-3691 AFVPGKLSI
+3691 
-3700 DSKGNGSSQ
+3700 
-3709 QNKWV
+3709 
-3714 INGSGDRAS
+3714 
-3723 QIVKSQTYNAFGE
+3723 
-3736 IISETDGNGN
+3736 
-3746 TSSLSYNT
+3746 
-3754 MGKLT
+3754 
-3759 KKVLPT
+3759 
-3765 VDIRKSDGTVVQGTP
+3765 
-3780 TLEYGYD
+3780 
-3787 LSGRL
+3787 
-3792 LTSKDANGNINKQS
+3792 
-3806 YLNGRNLETGDWLVE
+3806 
-3821 KETHADTGEVSN
+3821 
-3833 LYDVYGNL
+3833 
-3841 IEQSN
+3841 
-3846 ALGVKTGYNYDINGN
+3846 
-3861 LIQITRAARTTG
+3861 
-3873 TVGAT
+3873 
-3878 HITSGGVQTSLID
+3878 
-3891 TFTYD
+3891 
-3896 ELGNRLSATN
+3896 
-3906 ALKNTTTT
+3906 
-3914 DYDALG
+3914 
-3920 RVVQSKTAEGVT
+3920 
-3932 TKVDYVYD
+3932 
-3940 ATISNLNSSKGGI
+3940 
-3953 KRTETDGL
+3953 
-3961 GKTLVDEQDYFG
+3961 
-3973 RTIKH
+3973 
-3978 TDKGEHVFTYTYN
+3978 
-3991 AGGWLTKQ
+3991 
-3999 INSQGQSLDYN
+3999 
-4010 YYSNGAIKEIRDTA
+4010 
-4024 LNLLTS
+4024 
-4030 YRYDDNGNRIEE
+4030 
-4042 RYQELNGKVG
+4042 
-4052 EPRVFQNALINY
+4052 
-4064 DSLNRKI
+4064 
-4071 SVQDQSFNI
+4071 
-4080 HYEYDGNGNIV
+4080 
-4091 HMLANYRDAVNAAPK
+4091 
-4106 IQDFW
+4106 
-4111 YSYDSMN
+4111 
-4118 RFTISMGVLNSTAK
+4118 
-4132 KVERGNTGIAISY
+4132 
-4145 DKLGQRLTADYGKD
+4145 
-4159 ALNSTKAHKESYSYT
+4159 
-4174 TDGYLETV
+4174 
-4182 KNADY
+4182 
-4187 SSTGILGTQYTVSTR
+4187 
-4202 YNDALGRVT
+4202 
-4211 KYTDNNEN
+4211 
-4219 STTVYQTTTTTYSKD
+4219 
-4234 NQIIEQKK
+4234 
-4242 EGGNGA
+4242 
-4248 GTTKYT
+4248 
-4254 YLADKATLDKTV
+4254 
-4266 MTPTSGSIQTTQ
+4266 
-4278 YAYEWWDSAK
+4278 
-4288 QSKITTTVD
+4288 
-4297 GLKGETSLSYNINGH
+4297 
-4312 LSGFV
+4312 
-4317 DDKNAQNT
+4317 
-4325 RLATY
+4325 
-4330 INNSQ
+4330 
-4335 GMVLQR
+4335 
-4341 NEWLNSSMNRYRN
+4341 
-4354 FYYVNGQRVG
+4354 
-4364 DLSNDGP
+4364 
-4371 SREDYVQN
+4371 
-4379 LQNKRATAT
+4379 
-4388 QAKDFKPISSA
+4388 
-4399 DFDQNFE
+4399 
-4406 PINAQ
+4406 
-4411 YPSSASTSYVVN
+4411 
-4423 NGDTLQ
+4423 
-4429 SIALSVW
+4429 
-4436 GDASMW
+4436 
-4442 YMLADVNGLSATDKL
+4442 
-4457 TAGQVLTVPNK
+4457 
-4468 VTNIHNNSETF
+4468 
-4479 RPYNPG
+4479 
-4485 EAIGN
+4485 
-4490 TQPTVPSPPPPP
+4490 
-4502 KPKKKCGGIA
+4502 
-4512 QIVMIVVAIVVT
+4512 
-4524 IYTAGAASAA
+4524 
-4534 LGVLASGGTMGAAAG
+4534 
-4549 AAGAAITSGSAFAL
+4549 
-4563 GSTALL
+4563 
-4569 GGGLVAGTTTTIS
+4569 
-4582 LGAAIGGSMIGAAVG
+4582 
-4597 SAASQ
+4597 
-4602 LAGQAMGV
+4602 
-4610 VDSFSWSQVG
+4610 
-4620 ISALSAGI
+4620 
-4628 TAGAGGALAPAAGT
+4628 
-4642 AGATATQG
+4642 
-4650 SWVST
+4650 
-4655 AKEAIEKGGWA
+4655 
-4666 AKGAVYGA
+4666 
-4674 VSYGSTYIANQVFGN
+4674 
-4689 NQSFS
+4689 
-4694 WAALGSSIAGS
+4694 
-4705 IAAAGMGAKGL
+4705 
-4716 FKGLG
+4716 
-4721 EAKSHYAY
+4721 
-4729 AIAGANIASAIDDKW
+4729 
-4744 FGGAKPDYLNVSM
+4744 
-4757 AAIANAAGRQFGENV
+4757 
-4772 DKGLQ
+4772 
-4777 FMRSSFKSAINNPNL
+4777 
-4792 LSLLPTEYNNEQPIY
+4792 
-4807 AEANRQ
+4807 
-4813 VEVVNILPT
+4813 
-4822 IYVSAS
+4822 
-4828 EKTPWID
+4828 
-4835 DDNMLYALEGAKS
+4835 
-4848 FFQNRAQALE
+4848 
-4858 EWGSASV
+4858 
-4865 PFQYSWATPTI
+4865 
-4876 NTGNPRLDRYYFQ
+4876 
-4889 PINNAFNTVLN
+4889 
-4900 AGWNTL
+4900 
-4906 KLAGNTAA
+4906 
-4914 IVSNLPAAGF
+4914 
-4924 SIISGDYEASQQ
+4924 
-4936 FYEDLYLSN
+4936 
-4945 PVTAPIG
+4945 
-4952 GVRSGLRY
+4952 
-4960 LGDVREFNKA
+4960 
-4970 TVIGRT
+4970 
-4976 IGANQRGSASLGLLN
+4976 
-4991 DIPVGSTTGEVL
+4991 
-5003 TASMPAPP
+5003 
-5011 KIYTQVDQKLV
+5011 
-5022 SNVPFNGFKVA
+5022 
-5033 KNSEVENFV
+5033 
-5042 ANLYRKNTPTHNSAG
+5042 
-5057 LFEIEQT
+5057 
-5064 GSYNYRVVG
+5064 
-5073 GGTAIDIDGYL
+5073 
-5084 GTTMLDAKFIE
+5084 
-5095 KPMNSPYVEGSKVP
+5095 
-5109 EFLRAKIM
+5109 
-5117 KEQQYEVQRYK
+5117 
-5128 TVIDDQTVP
+5128 
-5137 FKRLDILTNEPK
+5137 
-5149 AQQYFQNLMD
+5149 
-5159 QYNVPGTVKVV
+5159 
-5170 KTNIPQVFPKELK
+5170 